1 MIHFKDCYDDHIPN
15 VPAFCN
21 KPCPPK
27 PCCPPPQPPC
37 GAPYPPPFQP
47 QPCPPPMP
55 KPMPC
60 VPPAPSVCQGM
71 DLYEAMNGLTD
82 RVNTCIATYN
92 DVMANSYQALRN
104 LEHAAEAN
112 GAYYGDCEVS
122 TEQGYYADE
131 GNTYCVTRKKVV
143 DRFGEPIRMQLKL
156 AYDNTTNSNLEQPID
171 DASMIECAQVIASCE
186 VGETGWVGNCFY
198 KGAPLPSVESGEGYC
213 VAFTR
218 NGTMRVYAN
227 AINQS
232 QLLNDGVEN
241 SMSCVGR
248 IIVDGEVKDEV
259 AAAVAP
265 IVAMGQNTV
274 TKEVFFISAG
284 SDANQVKQGLTNRGL
299 SSKAC
304 ADILKGY
311 GCDIAVVL
319 STGNSAMLLDK
330 GENAFVPSTL
340 PNQVKAKAFWY
351 ITRKAHYKNDY
362 DRQLAEL
369 IQNYGQL
376 RYTALLNQ
384 LSILNLKYYTEA
396 EISRIDVQ
404 LTEFLHQLE
413 AFNVRLTEVE
423 SKYNALVERVDT
435 VEADLAQV
443 KQTINTLQQ
452 TVQNLID
459 IVNGMQN
466 TIAQIQQTL
475 TQMENGAVKLPYIE
489 KVDGVGTGTTN
500 LENISVSGN
509 ATVSNLDV
517 EAECWLPTPTQP
529 LQGANKKYVDDA
541 ITASL
546 GSGEYLP
553 LRGGTMSGNI
563 VMGNNE
569 ISGANK
575 MLFNNGT
582 GFVNSSAGV
591 IMATMQTLR
600 GQTYTAPTNNNDYTQ
615 KKYVDDKIA
624 AAVIE
629 ATQGGLTQ
637 SVADTMYLK
646 LDGTNAPT
654 AFYEW
659 DINFTSN
666 KGVYLSSEAN
676 SYIKSN
682 GLMLNKK
689 GTNKSVGVTV
699 VGYPDA
705 NSPILCVSDDSG
717 KIAPL
722 LGTYTANDNTNFNGF
737 FVTDNYLK
745 SEKYT
750 NTAAFVKKTGDTMS
764 GALDMAKNNLTKVNE
779 INFSSQRTNITEF
792 DGSLYAMYS
801 EEDRFGVFV
810 FCAGNE
816 TLPSSNVILRGLKEP
831 KIDMDAVNLG
841 YLKKYCEGKTQ
852 EVTLTGV
859 VDTIL
864 DHNTEYTIKDF
875 TALTLVCDNAKT
887 AENHGYIKFPNVP
900 IVPTL
905 TGFSGIDG
913 DDITQAAA
921 NETWEFSCFKGYMLF
936 KNWGVSA

>member
-1 MIHFKDCYDDHIPN
+1 MIHFKDCYDGHIPG

-21 KPCPPK
+21 APSPAPAPAPCPPN
-27 PCCPPPQPPC
+27 
-37 GAPYPPPFQP
+37 QP

-55 KPMPC
+55 RLMPC

-92 DVMANSYQALRN
+92 DVMAHSYQALRN

-122 TEQGYYADE
+122 TEQGYYPDE

-156 AYDNTTNSNLEQPID
+156 AYDNTTNSKLEQPID
-171 DASMIECAQVIASCE
+171 DASMLECAQIIASCE
-186 VGETGWVGNCFY
+186 VGEDGWVGNCFY
-198 KGAPLPSVESGEGYC
+198 KGAPLPSGEAADGYC

-218 NGTMRVYAN
+218 NGTMRVYSN

-259 AAAVAP
+259 GASVAP

-274 TKEVFFISAG
+274 TKEVFFVSAG
-284 SDANQVKQGLTNRGL
+284 SDANQVKNGYTNKGL

-319 STGNSAMLLDK
+319 STNDEAMLLDK

-351 ITRKAHYKNDY
+351 ITRKAFYKNDY

-384 LSILNLKYYTEA
+384 LSILNLKNYTEA
-396 EISRIDVQ
+396 EINRIDAQ
-404 LTEFLHQLE
+404 LSNFKQQLE

-423 SKYNALVERVDT
+423 NKYNALVERVDT

-466 TIAQIQQTL
+466 TIAKIQQTL
-475 TQMENGAVKLPYIE
+475 TEMENGTVKLPYIE
-489 KVDGVGTGTTN
+489 KVDGIGTGTTKLQN
-500 LENISVSGN
+500 VTVSGD
-509 ATVSNLDV
+509 AVVSDLDV
-517 EAECWLPTPTQP
+517 KTECWLPTPTQP

-553 LRGGTMSGNI
+553 LRGGTMSGDI
-563 VMGNNE
+563 VMNNN
-569 ISGANK
+569 AVNK
-575 MLFNNGT
+575 VNSLLFNNGS
-582 GFVNSSAGV
+582 GFVNSTTGV
-591 IMATMQTLR
+591 VVATMQTLR
-600 GQTYTAPTNNNDYTQ
+600 GQTYTAPTQNNDYTQ

-629 ATQGGLTQ
+629 ATQGGLTETA
-637 SVADTMYLK
+637 ADTLYLR
-646 LDGTNAPT
+646 LDGTNEPSAQYHWYTDFISEQGVFFNEEKT
-654 AFYEW
+654 ARVDFDSLVFSDGEHTCGLYE
-659 DINFTSN
+659 
-666 KGVYLSSEAN
+666 
-676 SYIKSN
+676 
-682 GLMLNKK
+682 GLDGFENI
-689 GTNKSVGVTV
+689 
-699 VGYPDA
+699 
-705 NSPILCVSDDSG
+705 SPIIEIKDDDENKYGLYGSYRSRNNR
-717 KIAPL
+717 P
-722 LGTYTANDNTNFNGF
+722 GF
-737 FVTDNYLK
+737 FVTDSYLNSADFK
-745 SEKYT
+745 DNSG
-750 NTAAFVKKTGDTMS
+750 FVKKTGDTMS
-764 GALDMAKNNLTKVNE
+764 GSLSMSGKALQSVGSVRFNNGTGIVPVSGETVIRLSGGIQSTAIKATLRNVDMPTDE
-779 INFSSQRTNITEF
+779 S
-792 DGSLYAMYS
+792 
-801 EEDRFGVFV
+801 
-810 FCAGNE
+810 
-816 TLPSSNVILRGLKEP
+816 
-831 KIDMDAVNLG
+831 DAVPLG
-841 YLKKYCEGKTQ
+841 YLREYCEGKTK
-852 EVTLTGV
+852 EVTLTGA

-864 DHNTEYTIKDF
+864 AHNTEYTIKEF
-875 TALTLVCDNAKT
+875 TSLALVCDSAKT
-887 AENHGYIKFPNVP
+887 AENHGYITFPNVA

-905 TGFSGIDG
+905 TGFAGIDG

-921 NETWEFSCFKGYMLF
+921 NEVWEFSCFKGYLLF
-936 KNWGVSA
+936 KNWGVVA

>member
-1 MIHFKDCYDDHIPN
+1 MIHFKDCYDGHIPN

-21 KPCPPK
+21 APCPPK
-27 PCCPPPQPPC
+27 PCCPPPPP
-37 GAPYPPPFQP
+37 
-47 QPCPPPMP
+47 PCPPPMP

-156 AYDNTTNSNLEQPID
+156 AYDNTTNSKLEQPID

-186 VGETGWVGNCFY
+186 VGEDGWVGNCFY
-198 KGAPLPSVESGEGYC
+198 KGAPLPSIESGDGYC

-274 TKEVFFISAG
+274 TKEVFFVSAG

-319 STGNSAMLLDK
+319 STGDNAMLLDK

-384 LSILNLKYYTEA
+384 LSILNLKNYTEA
-396 EISRIDVQ
+396 EISRIDAQ
-404 LTEFLHQLE
+404 LTKFLQQLE
-413 AFNVRLTEVE
+413 AFNTRLTEVE
-423 SKYNALVERVDT
+423 NKYNALVERVDT

-466 TIAQIQQTL
+466 TIAKIQQTL
-475 TQMENGAVKLPYIE
+475 TQMENGTVKLPYIE
-489 KVDGVGTGTTN
+489 KVDGVGTGTTK
-500 LENISVSGN
+500 LENITVSGD
-509 ATVSNLDV
+509 ATVSDLDV
-517 EAECWLPTPTQP
+517 KTECWLPTPTQP

-553 LRGGTMSGNI
+553 LRGGTMSGDI
-563 VMGNNE
+563 IMGNNAL
-569 ISGANK
+569 SGVNK

-582 GFVNSSAGV
+582 GFTNSAAGV
-591 IMATMQTLR
+591 IVATMQTLR

-624 AAVIE
+624 TAVIE
-629 ATQGGLTQ
+629 ATQGGLTET
-637 SVADTMYLK
+637 VANTKYLR
-646 LDGTNAPT
+646 LDGTNEPT
-654 AFYEW
+654 AEYHWSTDFISE
-659 DINFTSN
+659 S
-666 KGVYLSSEAN
+666 GVYLTADKDSFIDSTHIYFKDEPSSRILGFEVGMPEDIPVIVVADG
-676 SYIKSN
+676 KSN
-682 GLMLNKK
+682 FTMPLYGAYGGDDNA
-689 GTNKSVGVTV
+689 
-699 VGYPDA
+699 VGY
-705 NSPILCVSDDSG
+705 
-717 KIAPL
+717 
-722 LGTYTANDNTNFNGF
+722 
-737 FVTDNYLK
+737 FVTDTYLK
-745 SEKYT
+745 SADYAK
-750 NTAAFVKKTGDTMS
+750 NAGFVKKTGDIMS
-764 GALDMAKNNLTKVNE
+764 GALTMNGNAINQVGTVRFNNGTGIVPVTGETVIRLSGGIQSTAIKAKL
-779 INFSSQRTNITEF
+779 R
-792 DGSLYAMYS
+792 
-801 EEDRFGVFV
+801 
-810 FCAGNE
+810 
-816 TLPSSNVILRGLKEP
+816 NVDEPTDDSDAVPLSYLKE
-831 KIDMDAVNLG
+831 
-841 YLKKYCEGKTQ
+841 YCEGKTQ

-859 VDTIL
+859 VDVIL
-864 DHNTEYTIKDF
+864 AHNTEYTIKDF

-913 DDITQAAA
+913 DDIAQAAA
-921 NETWEFSCFKGYMLF
+921 NEVWEFSCFKGYMLF

>member
-1 MIHFKDCYDDHIPN
+1 
-15 VPAFCN
+15 
-21 KPCPPK
+21 
-27 PCCPPPQPPC
+27 
-37 GAPYPPPFQP
+37 
-47 QPCPPPMP
+47 MP

-92 DVMANSYQALRN
+92 DVMAHSYQALRN

-112 GAYYGDCEVS
+112 GAYYGCCEVS

-143 DRFGEPIRMQLKL
+143 DRCGEPIRMYLKL

-274 TKEVFFISAG
+274 TKEVFFVSAG

-319 STGNSAMLLDK
+319 STGNNAMLLDK

-384 LSILNLKYYTEA
+384 LSILNLKNYTEA
-396 EISRIDVQ
+396 EISRIDAQ
-404 LTEFLHQLE
+404 LTQFLQQLE

-423 SKYNALVERVDT
+423 NNYNALVERVDT

-475 TQMENGAVKLPYIE
+475 TQMENGTVKLPYIE
-489 KVDGVGTGTTN
+489 KVNGIGTGTTK
-500 LENISVSGN
+500 LENITASGK

-517 EAECWLPTPTQP
+517 KTECWLPTPTQP
-529 LQGANKKYVDDA
+529 QQGANKKYVDDA

-553 LRGGTMSGNI
+553 LRGGTMSGDI
-563 VMGNNE
+563 DMTNNE
-569 ISGANK
+569 IRGADRV
-575 MLFNNGT
+575 LFNNGT
-582 GFVNSSAGV
+582 GFTNSSPGV
-591 IMATMQTLR
+591 ILATMRTLR
-600 GQTYTAPTNNNDYTQ
+600 GQTYIEPTNNNDYAQ

-637 SVADTMYLK
+637 SVADTMYLR
-646 LDGTNAPT
+646 LDGTNKPT
-654 AFYEW
+654 GDYVWNNTFISTYGVGFDEHEIACIDEEH
-659 DINFTSN
+659 FTFREPVTDTRGSLRID
-666 KGVYLSSEAN
+666 G
-676 SYIKSN
+676 
-682 GLMLNKK
+682 
-689 GTNKSVGVTV
+689 NKSSPYFSLFLPNDDIGAEFALPMHGAYSEKGNAE
-699 VGYPDA
+699 GY
-705 NSPILCVSDDSG
+705 
-717 KIAPL
+717 
-722 LGTYTANDNTNFNGF
+722 
-737 FVTDNYLK
+737 FVTDTYLNSDNYK
-745 SEKYT
+745 S
-750 NTAAFVKKTGDTMS
+750 AAPFVKKTGDTMS
-764 GALDMAKNNLTKVNE
+764 GVLNMGGYDLTNNRVIGFGQNNGKNIV
-779 INFSSQRTNITEF
+779 SMM
-792 DGSLYAMYS
+792 G
-801 EEDRFGVFV
+801 
-810 FCAGNE
+810 AGNADDGY
-816 TLPSSNVILRGLKEP
+816 ILSIGGGQNIPATGMPVEIRNIAVPTTDKS
-831 KIDMDAVNLG
+831 AVNLA
-841 YLKKYCEGKTQ
+841 YLKQYCEGKTQ

-859 VDTIL
+859 VDVIL
-864 DHNTEYTIKDF
+864 AHNTEYTIKDF
-875 TALTLVCDNAKT
+875 TALTLVCDSAKT
-887 AENHGYIKFPNVP
+887 AENHGYIRFPNVP
-900 IVPTL
+900 VVPTL

-913 DDITQAAA
+913 DDITKAAA
-921 NETWEFSCFKGYMLF
+921 NEVWEFSCFKGYMLF
-936 KNWGVSA
+936 KNWGVAA

>member
-21 KPCPPK
+21 NPCPPK
-27 PCCPPPQPPC
+27 PCCPPPPPTC

-232 QLLNDGVEN
+232 QLLNDGVES

-274 TKEVFFISAG
+274 TKEVFFVSAG

-319 STGNSAMLLDK
+319 STGNNAMLLDK

-384 LSILNLKYYTEA
+384 LSILNLKNYTEA
-396 EISRIDVQ
+396 EINRIDAQ
-404 LTEFLHQLE
+404 LTQFLQQLE

-423 SKYNALVERVDT
+423 NNYNALVERVDT

-466 TIAQIQQTL
+466 TIAQIQHTL
-475 TQMENGAVKLPYIE
+475 TQMENGTVKLPYIE
-489 KVDGVGTGTTN
+489 KVNGIGTGTTK
-500 LENISVSGN
+500 LENITASGK

-517 EAECWLPTPTQP
+517 KTECWLPTPTQP
-529 LQGANKKYVDDA
+529 QQGANKKYVDDA

-553 LRGGTMSGNI
+553 LRGGTMSGDI
-563 VMGNNE
+563 IMGDNG
-569 ISGANK
+569 ISGASK
-575 MLFNNGT
+575 MLFNNGV
-582 GFVNSSAGV
+582 GFFNSSAGV
-591 IMATMQTLR
+591 ITATMLTLR
-600 GQTYTAPTNNNDYTQ
+600 GQTYTAPTNNNDFTQ

-629 ATQGGLTQ
+629 ATQGGLTE
-637 SVADTMYLK
+637 SAADTMYLR
-646 LDGTNAPT
+646 LDGTNEPT
-654 AFYEW
+654 ADYVW
-659 DINFTSN
+659 DKNLT
-666 KGVYLSSEAN
+666 
-676 SYIKSN
+676 
-682 GLMLNKK
+682 LNKK
-689 GTNKSVGVTV
+689 SLYFDSSKTKFVSEHGIMFEGAVNAEQIGLKVNIVDDSSVISFVDNNGYKKGAQGAYRNNNEN
-699 VGYPDA
+699 VGY
-705 NSPILCVSDDSG
+705 
-717 KIAPL
+717 
-722 LGTYTANDNTNFNGF
+722 
-737 FVTDNYLK
+737 FVTDTYLK
-745 SEKYT
+745 SAEYT
-750 NTAAFVKKTGDTMS
+750 NSAAFVKKTGDTMS
-764 GALDMAKNNLTKVNE
+764 GSLNLSENNLLGVNK
-779 INFSSQRTNITEF
+779 INFSSERTDIIGNDAT
-792 DGSLYAMYS
+792 LYAMYNEQGKYS
-801 EEDRFGVFV
+801 VYM
-810 FCAGNE
+810 FCAGDSIVAAGE
-816 TLPSSNVILRGLKEP
+816 AILRGVKAP
-831 KIDMDAVNLG
+831 MTKYDAVNLE
-841 YLKKYCEGKTQ
+841 YLQEYYEGKTQ

-864 DHNTEYTIKDF
+864 AHNTEYTIKEF
-875 TALTLVCDNAKT
+875 TALTLVCDSAKT
-887 AENHGYIKFPNVP
+887 AENHGYIRFPNVP

-913 DDITQAAA
+913 DDISQALA
-921 NETWEFSCFKGYMLF
+921 NEVWEFSCFKGYMLF
-936 KNWGVSA
+936 KNWGVVA

>member
-27 PCCPPPQPPC
+27 PNCPTPPPPC

-274 TKEVFFISAG
+274 TKEVFFVSAG

-384 LSILNLKYYTEA
+384 LSILNLKNYTEA
-396 EISRIDVQ
+396 EISRIDAQ
-404 LTEFLHQLE
+404 LTQFLQQLE

-423 SKYNALVERVDT
+423 SNYNALVERVDT

-475 TQMENGAVKLPYIE
+475 TQMENGTVKLPYIE
-489 KVDGVGTGTTN
+489 KVNGIGTGTTK
-500 LENISVSGN
+500 LENITASGK

-517 EAECWLPTPTQP
+517 KTECWLPTPTQP
-529 LQGANKKYVDDA
+529 QQGANKKYVDDA

-553 LRGGTMSGNI
+553 LRGGTMSGDI
-563 VMGNNE
+563 IMGNNE
-569 ISGANK
+569 IKGANK
-575 MLFNNGT
+575 MLFNNGS
-582 GFVNSSAGV
+582 GFVNSAAGV
-591 IMATMQTLR
+591 ITATMQTLR

-629 ATQGGLTQ
+629 ATQGGLTE
-637 SVADTMYLK
+637 SAADTMYLR
-646 LDGTNAPT
+646 LDGTNKPT
-654 AFYEW
+654 GDYVW
-659 DINFTSN
+659 DNNFIATN
-666 KGVYLSSEAN
+666 GVYFNQERTSHINNNEIAFRDSA
-676 SYIKSN
+676 
-682 GLMLNKK
+682 
-689 GTNKSVGVTV
+689 TNR
-699 VGYPDA
+699 
-705 NSPILCVSDDSG
+705 NG
-717 KIAPL
+717 KIN
-722 LGTYTANDNTNFNGF
+722 LGGSIGQPRLEIHNDRDNTMPLYGAYKNSNNDAGYY
-737 FVTDNYLK
+737 VTDTYLK
-745 SEKYT
+745 SAEYA
-750 NTAAFVKKTGDTMS
+750 NAAAFVKKTGDTMS
-764 GALDMAKNNLTKVNE
+764 GVLNMGGHDLTNNRV
-779 INFSSQRTNITEF
+779 I
-792 DGSLYAMYS
+792 G
-801 EEDRFGVFV
+801 FGKIGENNAVGIFG
-810 FCAGNE
+810 AGNPNAGYV
-816 TLPSSNVILRGLKEP
+816 LYLGGNSNNPATGEP
-831 KIDMDAVNLG
+831 VHLNNIAEPNTDNSAVNLA
-841 YLKKYCEGKTQ
+841 YLKQYCEGKTQ
-852 EVTLTGV
+852 EITLTGV

-864 DHNTEYTIKDF
+864 AHNTEYTIKEF
-875 TALTLVCDNAKT
+875 TALTLVCDSAKT

-900 IVPTL
+900 VVPTL

-913 DDITQAAA
+913 DDITKAAA
-921 NETWEFSCFKGYMLF
+921 NEVWEFSCFKGYMLF
-936 KNWGVSA
+936 KNWGVAA

>member
-27 PCCPPPQPPC
+27 PCCPPPPPPC

-259 AAAVAP
+259 AATVAP

-274 TKEVFFISAG
+274 TKEVFFVSAG

-319 STGNSAMLLDK
+319 STGNNAMLLDK

-384 LSILNLKYYTEA
+384 LSILNLKNYTEA
-396 EISRIDVQ
+396 EINRIDAQ
-404 LTEFLHQLE
+404 LTQFLQQLE

-423 SKYNALVERVDT
+423 SNYNALVERVDT
-435 VEADLAQV
+435 IEADLAQV

-475 TQMENGAVKLPYIE
+475 TQMENGTVKLPYIE
-489 KVDGVGTGTTN
+489 KVNGIGTGTTK
-500 LENISVSGN
+500 LENITVSGK

-517 EAECWLPTPTQP
+517 KTECWLPTPTQP
-529 LQGANKKYVDDA
+529 QQGANKKYVDDA

-553 LRGGTMSGNI
+553 LRGGTMSGDI
-563 VMGNNE
+563 VMANNE

-575 MLFNNGT
+575 ILFNNGS

-591 IMATMQTLR
+591 ITATMQTLR

-629 ATQGGLTQ
+629 ATQGGLTE
-637 SVADTMYLK
+637 SVADTKYLR
-646 LDGTNAPT
+646 LDGTNEPEEDYIWYNILYLMNGLRLNADGSANMDNKHL
-654 AFYEW
+654 AF
-659 DINFTSN
+659 
-666 KGVYLSSEAN
+666 AN
-676 SYIKSN
+676 SRTGAYGTIKID
-682 GLMLNKK
+682 G
-689 GTNKSVGVTV
+689 NKSSS
-699 VGYPDA
+699 YFR
-705 NSPILCVSDDSG
+705 IL
-717 KIAPL
+717 
-722 LGTYTANDNTNFNGF
+722 NFNDVDSKDYVLPMRGAYAESGNAEGY
-737 FVTDNYLK
+737 FVTDTYLNSDNYK
-745 SEKYT
+745 S
-750 NTAAFVKKTGDTMS
+750 AAPFVKKTGDTMTGS
-764 GALDMAKNNLTKVNE
+764 LDMSNNYITDVNSLVFNSGSA
-779 INFSSQRTNITEF
+779 II
-792 DGSLYAMYS
+792 DGKDA
-801 EEDRFGVFV
+801 
-810 FCAGNE
+810 
-816 TLPSSNVILRGLKEP
+816 TIILRGNMQNPTLKAKIRNLDNPTNDSDAVPLSYLKE
-831 KIDMDAVNLG
+831 
-841 YLKKYCEGKTQ
+841 YCEGKTQ

-864 DHNTEYTIKDF
+864 AHNTEYTIKDF
-875 TALTLVCDNAKT
+875 TALTLVCDSAKT

-900 IVPTL
+900 VVPTL

-921 NETWEFSCFKGYMLF
+921 NEVWEFSCFKGYMLF
-936 KNWGVSA
+936 KNWGVAA

>member
-21 KPCPPK
+21 NPCAPK
-27 PCCPPPQPPC
+27 PNCPTPPPPC

-82 RVNTCIATYN
+82 SVNTCIATYN

-274 TKEVFFISAG
+274 TKEVFFVSAG

-319 STGNSAMLLDK
+319 STGNNAMLLDK

-384 LSILNLKYYTEA
+384 LSILNLKNYTEA
-396 EISRIDVQ
+396 EISRIDAQ
-404 LTEFLHQLE
+404 LTQFLQQLE

-423 SKYNALVERVDT
+423 SNYNALVERVDT
-435 VEADLAQV
+435 IEADLAQV

-475 TQMENGAVKLPYIE
+475 TQMENGTVKLPYIE
-489 KVDGVGTGTTN
+489 KVNGIGTGTTK
-500 LENISVSGN
+500 LENITASGK

-517 EAECWLPTPTQP
+517 KTECWLPTPTQP
-529 LQGANKKYVDDA
+529 QQGANKKYVDDA

-553 LRGGTMSGNI
+553 LRGGTMSGDI
-563 VMGNNE
+563 IMGNNE
-569 ISGANK
+569 IKGANK
-575 MLFNNGT
+575 MLFNNGS
-582 GFVNSSAGV
+582 GFVNSAAGV
-591 IMATMQTLR
+591 ITATMQTLR

-629 ATQGGLTQ
+629 ATQGGLTE
-637 SVADTMYLK
+637 SVADTKYLR
-646 LDGTNAPT
+646 LDGKNTPT
-654 AFYEW
+654 ARVYSW
-659 DINFTSN
+659 DNMLEINSLSIRGGSTVLQDNRLIFKTTAIQENNGEVEFFTFAN
-666 KGVYLSSEAN
+666 GYQPAKG
-676 SYIKSN
+676 SYK
-682 GLMLNKK
+682 
-689 GTNKSVGVTV
+689 
-699 VGYPDA
+699 
-705 NSPILCVSDDSG
+705 
-717 KIAPL
+717 
-722 LGTYTANDNTNFNGF
+722 TANNAAGY
-737 FVTDNYLK
+737 FVTDTYLNSDNYK
-745 SEKYT
+745 S
-750 NTAAFVKKTGDTMS
+750 AAPFVKKTGDTMTGS
-764 GALDMAKNNLTKVNE
+764 LDMSNN
-779 INFSSQRTNITEF
+779 NITDVNSLVF
-792 DGSLYAMYS
+792 NSGSAIV
-801 EEDRFGVFV
+801 G
-810 FCAGNE
+810 GNDA
-816 TLPSSNVILRGLKEP
+816 TIILRGNMQNPAMKAKIRNLDNPDNDSDAVPLSYLKE
-831 KIDMDAVNLG
+831 
-841 YLKKYCEGKTQ
+841 YCEGKTQ

-864 DHNTEYTIKDF
+864 AHNTEYTIKEF
-875 TALTLVCDNAKT
+875 TTLTLVCDSAKT
-887 AENHGYIKFPNVP
+887 AENHGYIRFPNVP

-913 DDITQAAA
+913 DDITKAAA
-921 NETWEFSCFKGYMLF
+921 NEVWEFSCFKGYMLF
-936 KNWGVSA
+936 KNWGVAA

>member
-1 MIHFKDCYDDHIPN
+1 MIHFKDCYDEHIPN

-21 KPCPPK
+21 APCPPK
-27 PCCPPPQPPC
+27 PCCPPPPPPC

-55 KPMPC
+55 KPMPN
-60 VPPAPSVCQGM
+60 VPTAPSVCQGM
-71 DLYEAMNGLTD
+71 DLYEAMNGLAD

-156 AYDNTTNSNLEQPID
+156 AYDNTTNSKLEQPID

-186 VGETGWVGNCFY
+186 VGDDGWVGNCFY
-198 KGAPLPSVESGEGYC
+198 KGAPLPSVESGDGYC

-218 NGTMRVYAN
+218 NGTMRVYSN

-241 SMSCVGR
+241 SMTCVGR

-274 TKEVFFISAG
+274 TKEVFFVSAG

-319 STGNSAMLLDK
+319 STGDNAMLLDK

-384 LSILNLKYYTEA
+384 LSILNLKNYTEA
-396 EISRIDVQ
+396 EINRIDAQ
-404 LTEFLHQLE
+404 LTKFLQQLK
-413 AFNVRLTEVE
+413 AFNVRLTDVE
-423 SKYNALVERVDT
+423 TKYNALVERVDT
-435 VEADLAQV
+435 VEADLGQV

-452 TVQNLID
+452 TVQNLIG

-466 TIAQIQQTL
+466 TIAKIQQTL
-475 TQMENGAVKLPYIE
+475 TEMENGTVKLPYIE
-489 KVDGVGTGTTN
+489 KVDGIGTGTTK
-500 LENISVSGN
+500 LENVRVSGD
-509 ATVSNLDV
+509 ATVSDLDV
-517 EAECWLPTPTQP
+517 KTECWLPTPTQP

-546 GSGEYLP
+546 GSGKYLP
-553 LRGGTMSGNI
+553 LRGGTMSGDI
-563 VMGNNE
+563 IMGNNAL
-569 ISGANK
+569 SGVNK

-582 GFVNSSAGV
+582 GFTNSAAGV
-591 IMATMQTLR
+591 IVATMQTLR

-629 ATQGGLTQ
+629 ATQGGLTETA
-637 SVADTMYLK
+637 ADTKYLR
-646 LDGTNAPT
+646 LDGTNEPT
-654 AFYEW
+654 GNYNWTIDF
-659 DINFTSN
+659 ISN
-666 KGVYLSSEAN
+666 NGVYLASDKD
-676 SYIKSN
+676 SYINDTQVFFKDSTTEEILGFDVN
-682 GLMLNKK
+682 Y
-689 GTNKSVGVTV
+689 SVGGRPRISVKS
-699 VGYPDA
+699 GK
-705 NSPILCVSDDSG
+705 DSG
-717 KIAPL
+717 DIPL
-722 LGTYTANDNTNFNGF
+722 YGSYADKNNAAGF
-737 FVTDNYLK
+737 FVTDTYLK
-745 SEKYT
+745 SADYAKD
-750 NTAAFVKKTGDTMS
+750 AGFVKKTGDKMS
-764 GALDMAKNNLTKVNE
+764 GTLTMDGNTINLVGAVRFNNGTGIVPVSGETVIRLSGG
-779 INFSSQRTNITEF
+779 IQSTNIKAK
-792 DGSLYAMYS
+792 L
-801 EEDRFGVFV
+801 R
-810 FCAGNE
+810 
-816 TLPSSNVILRGLKEP
+816 NVDEPTDDSDAVPLSYLKE
-831 KIDMDAVNLG
+831 
-841 YLKKYCEGKTQ
+841 YCEGKTK

-859 VDTIL
+859 VDAIL
-864 DHNTEYTIKDF
+864 AHNTEYTIKEF
-875 TALTLVCDNAKT
+875 TALTLVCDAAKT

-913 DDITQAAA
+913 DDIAQAAA
-921 NETWEFSCFKGYMLF
+921 NEVWEFSCFKGYMLF
-936 KNWGVSA
+936 KNWGVAA

>member
-27 PCCPPPQPPC
+27 PCCPPPPPPC

-274 TKEVFFISAG
+274 TKEVFFVSAG

-319 STGNSAMLLDK
+319 STGNNAMLLDK

-384 LSILNLKYYTEA
+384 LSILNLKNYTEA
-396 EISRIDVQ
+396 EINRIDAQ
-404 LTEFLHQLE
+404 LTQFLQQLE

-475 TQMENGAVKLPYIE
+475 TQMENGTVKLPYIE
-489 KVDGVGTGTTN
+489 KVDGIGTGTTK
-500 LENISVSGN
+500 LENTTVSGK

-517 EAECWLPTPTQP
+517 KTECWLPTPTQP
-529 LQGANKKYVDDA
+529 QQGANKKYVDDA

-553 LRGGTMSGNI
+553 LRGGTMSGDI
-563 VMGNNE
+563 IMGNNE
-569 ISGANK
+569 ISGADRI
-575 MLFNNGT
+575 LFNNGS
-582 GFVNSSAGV
+582 GFVNSAAGV
-591 IMATMQTLR
+591 ITATMQTLR

-629 ATQGGLTQ
+629 ATQGGLTET
-637 SVADTMYLK
+637 VADTKYLR
-646 LDGTNAPT
+646 LDGTNSPT
-654 AFYEW
+654 GNYYWDDYEVTMANGIYLNHGKTAYLDMDELSLVSSDTQALGMLRIAGSKSSPYFNIYTYNANADAVQLPMQGAFAS
-659 DINFTSN
+659 INN
-666 KGVYLSSEAN
+666 A
-676 SYIKSN
+676 
-682 GLMLNKK
+682 
-689 GTNKSVGVTV
+689 VG
-699 VGYPDA
+699 
-705 NSPILCVSDDSG
+705 N
-717 KIAPL
+717 
-722 LGTYTANDNTNFNGF
+722 
-737 FVTDNYLK
+737 FVTDTYLNSADFK
-745 SEKYT
+745 
-750 NTAAFVKKTGDTMS
+750 NAAGFVKKTGDTMTGS
-764 GALDMAKNNLTKVNE
+764 LDMSNN
-779 INFSSQRTNITEF
+779 NITDVNSLVF
-792 DGSLYAMYS
+792 NSGSAIV
-801 EEDRFGVFV
+801 G
-810 FCAGNE
+810 GNDA
-816 TLPSSNVILRGLKEP
+816 TIILRGNMQNPTIKAKIRNLDNPVNDSDAVPLSYLKE
-831 KIDMDAVNLG
+831 
-841 YLKKYCEGKTQ
+841 YCEGKTQ

-864 DHNTEYTIKDF
+864 AHNTEYTIKDF
-875 TALTLVCDNAKT
+875 TALTLICDSAKT
-887 AENHGYIKFPNVP
+887 AENHGYIRFPNVA

-913 DDITQAAA
+913 DDITKAAA
-921 NETWEFSCFKGYMLF
+921 NEVWEFSCFKGYMLF
-936 KNWGVSA
+936 KNWGVAA

>member
-1 MIHFKDCYDDHIPN
+1 MIHFKDCYDGHIPN

-21 KPCPPK
+21 APCPPK
-27 PCCPPPQPPC
+27 PCCPPPPPPC

-156 AYDNTTNSNLEQPID
+156 AYDNTTNSKLEQPID

-186 VGETGWVGNCFY
+186 VGDDGWVGNCFY
-198 KGAPLPSVESGEGYC
+198 KGAPLPSIESGDGYC

-218 NGTMRVYAN
+218 NGTMRVYSN

-241 SMSCVGR
+241 SMTCVGR

-274 TKEVFFISAG
+274 TKEVFFVSAG

-319 STGNSAMLLDK
+319 STGDNAMLLDK
-330 GENAFVPSTL
+330 GVNAFVPSTL

-384 LSILNLKYYTEA
+384 LSILNLKNYTEA
-396 EISRIDVQ
+396 EISRIDAQ
-404 LTEFLHQLE
+404 LTKFLQQLE
-413 AFNVRLTEVE
+413 AFNVRLTDVE
-423 SKYNALVERVDT
+423 TKYNALVERVDT

-466 TIAQIQQTL
+466 TIAKIQQTL
-475 TQMENGAVKLPYIE
+475 TQMENGTVKLPYIE
-489 KVDGVGTGTTN
+489 KVDGIGTGTTK
-500 LENISVSGN
+500 LENVTVSGD
-509 ATVSNLDV
+509 ATVSDLDV
-517 EAECWLPTPTQP
+517 KTECWLPTPTQP

-553 LRGGTMSGNI
+553 LRGGTMSGDI
-563 VMGNNE
+563 IMGNNAL
-569 ISGANK
+569 SGVNK

-582 GFVNSSAGV
+582 GFTNSAAGV
-591 IMATMQTLR
+591 IVATMQTLR

-629 ATQGGLTQ
+629 ATQGGLTETA
-637 SVADTMYLK
+637 ADTKYLR
-646 LDGTNAPT
+646 LDGTNEPT
-654 AFYEW
+654 AEYHWSTDFISEQ
-659 DINFTSN
+659 
-666 KGVYLSSEAN
+666 GVYFTTERNSFVSQTALMFKGNEETEAAGFSIDIVEN
-676 SYIKSN
+676 IPVISVAETTGINMPLYGSYSV
-682 GLMLNKK
+682 K
-689 GTNKSVGVTV
+689 GNE
-699 VGYPDA
+699 P
-705 NSPILCVSDDSG
+705 
-717 KIAPL
+717 
-722 LGTYTANDNTNFNGF
+722 GF
-737 FVTDNYLK
+737 FVTDTYLK
-745 SEKYT
+745 SADYAKD
-750 NTAAFVKKTGDTMS
+750 AGFVKKTGDKMS
-764 GALDMAKNNLTKVNE
+764 GALTMDGNTINLVGAVRFNNGTGIVPVTGESVIRFSGGIQSTAIKAKL
-779 INFSSQRTNITEF
+779 R
-792 DGSLYAMYS
+792 
-801 EEDRFGVFV
+801 
-810 FCAGNE
+810 
-816 TLPSSNVILRGLKEP
+816 NVDEPTDDSDAVPLSYLKE
-831 KIDMDAVNLG
+831 
-841 YLKKYCEGKTQ
+841 YCEGKTQ

-864 DHNTEYTIKDF
+864 AHNTEYTIKEF
-875 TALTLVCDNAKT
+875 TALTLVCDAAKT

-913 DDITQAAA
+913 DDIAQAAA
-921 NETWEFSCFKGYMLF
+921 NEVWEFSCFKGYMLF
-936 KNWGVSA
+936 KNWGVAA

>member
-1 MIHFKDCYDDHIPN
+1 MIHFKDCYDGHIPN

-21 KPCPPK
+21 APCPPK
-27 PCCPPPQPPC
+27 PCCPPPPPPC
-37 GAPYPPPFQP
+37 GAPFPPPFQP

-156 AYDNTTNSNLEQPID
+156 AYDNTTNSKLEQPID

-186 VGETGWVGNCFY
+186 VGDDGWVGNCFY
-198 KGAPLPSVESGEGYC
+198 KGAPLPSVESGDGYC

-218 NGTMRVYAN
+218 NGTMRVYSN

-241 SMSCVGR
+241 SMTCVGR

-274 TKEVFFISAG
+274 TKEVFFVSAG

-319 STGNSAMLLDK
+319 STGVNAMLLDK

-384 LSILNLKYYTEA
+384 LSILNLKNYTEA
-396 EISRIDVQ
+396 EINRINAQ
-404 LTEFLHQLE
+404 LANFLQQLE
-413 AFNVRLTEVE
+413 AFNVRLTDVE
-423 SKYNALVERVDT
+423 TKYNALVERVDT

-466 TIAQIQQTL
+466 TIAKIQQTL
-475 TQMENGAVKLPYIE
+475 TQMENGTVKLPYIE
-489 KVDGVGTGTTN
+489 KVDGVGTGTTK
-500 LENISVSGN
+500 LENVTVSGD
-509 ATVSNLDV
+509 ATVSDLDV
-517 EAECWLPTPTQP
+517 KTECWLPTPTQP

-553 LRGGTMSGNI
+553 LRGGTMSGDI
-563 VMGNNE
+563 IMGNNAL
-569 ISGANK
+569 SGVNK
-575 MLFNNGT
+575 MLFNNGS
-582 GFVNSSAGV
+582 GFVNSAAGV
-591 IMATMQTLR
+591 IVATMQTLR

-629 ATQGGLTQ
+629 ATQGGLTETA
-637 SVADTMYLK
+637 ADTKYLR
-646 LDGTNAPT
+646 LDGTNEPT
-654 AFYEW
+654 ANYTWANDFIS
-659 DINFTSN
+659 IN
-666 KGVYLSSEAN
+666 GVYLNESKNAFVREDSLSLSDGNTDYVLDIVKLNGTDYSIFDLEL
-676 SYIKSN
+676 SN
-682 GLMLNKK
+682 GTPVPMYGAYRELN
-689 GTNKSVGVTV
+689 
-699 VGYPDA
+699 
-705 NSPILCVSDDSG
+705 
-717 KIAPL
+717 
-722 LGTYTANDNTNFNGF
+722 NFGGF
-737 FVTDNYLK
+737 FVTDEYLNSADYK
-745 SEKYT
+745 KD
-750 NTAAFVKKTGDTMS
+750 AGFVKKTGDTMS
-764 GALDMAKNNLTKVNE
+764 GSLTMGGNTLQTVGSIRFNNGTGIVP
-779 INFSSQRTNITEF
+779 
-792 DGSLYAMYS
+792 
-801 EEDRFGVFV
+801 VP
-810 FCAGNE
+810 NE
-816 TLPSSNVILRGLKEP
+816 TIIRLSGGIQSTSIKAKLRNVDEPTDDSDAVPLSYLKE
-831 KIDMDAVNLG
+831 
-841 YLKKYCEGKTQ
+841 YCEGKTK

-864 DHNTEYTIKDF
+864 AHNTEYTIKDF
-875 TALTLVCDNAKT
+875 TALTLVCDAAKT
-887 AENHGYIKFPNVP
+887 AENHGYIKFPNVA
-900 IVPTL
+900 IVPAL

-913 DDITQAAA
+913 DDIAQAAA
-921 NETWEFSCFKGYMLF
+921 NEVWEFSCFKGYMLF
-936 KNWGVSA
+936 KNWGAAA

>member
-27 PCCPPPQPPC
+27 PCCPPPPPPC
-37 GAPYPPPFQP
+37 GAPCPPPFQP

-186 VGETGWVGNCFY
+186 VGENGWVGNCFY

-274 TKEVFFISAG
+274 TKEVFFVSAG

-319 STGNSAMLLDK
+319 STGDNAMLLDR

-384 LSILNLKYYTEA
+384 LSILNLKNYTEA

-404 LTEFLHQLE
+404 LTEFLRQLE

-435 VEADLAQV
+435 VEADLGQV

-466 TIAQIQQTL
+466 TIAKIQQTL

-500 LENISVSGN
+500 LENITVSGN
-509 ATVSNLDV
+509 TTVSNLDV
-517 EAECWLPTPTQP
+517 ETECWLPTPTQP
-529 LQGANKKYVDDA
+529 LQGANKKYVDEA

-553 LRGGTMSGNI
+553 LRGGTMSGSI

-575 MLFNNGT
+575 ILFNNGS
-582 GFVNSSAGV
+582 GFVNSAAGV
-591 IMATMQTLR
+591 ITATMQTLR
-600 GQTYTAPTNNNDYTQ
+600 GQTYTAPTNNNDFTQ

-629 ATQGGLTQ
+629 ATQGGLTET
-637 SVADTMYLK
+637 VADTLYLK
-646 LDGTNAPT
+646 LDGTNVPT
-654 AFYEW
+654 GAYEW
-659 DINFTSN
+659 NNDFTSTR
-666 KGVYLSSEAN
+666 GVYLSTDKT
-676 SYIKSN
+676 SYVNNEK
-682 GLMLNKK
+682 LMLRKE
-689 GTNKSVGVTV
+689 GTN
-699 VGYPDA
+699 
-705 NSPILCVSDDSG
+705 
-717 KIAPL
+717 APL
-722 LGTYTANDNTNFNGF
+722 GLVVKLNTDTNTHFLSVAKKTGLAAPLFGAYNTDNANYLGF
-737 FVTDNYLK
+737 FVTDDYLK
-745 SEKYT
+745 SEEYT
-750 NTAAFVKKTGDTMS
+750 NTVAFVKKTGDEMS
-764 GALDMAKNNLTKVNE
+764 GNLNMNSYHILGIGMIGISGNGDSKTDFVNIASAITDNNNYGLVLTQTSGNPVE
-779 INFSSQRTNITEF
+779 ILNI
-792 DGSLYAMYS
+792 A
-801 EEDRFGVFV
+801 
-810 FCAGNE
+810 
-816 TLPSSNVILRGLKEP
+816 EP
-831 KIDMDAVNLG
+831 TQDNSAVNLA
-841 YLKKYCEGKTQ
+841 YLKEYCEGKTQ

-864 DHNTEYTIKDF
+864 AHNTEYTIKDF

-905 TGFSGIDG
+905 TGFSGIEG

-921 NETWEFSCFKGYMLF
+921 NEVWEFSCFKGYMLF
-936 KNWGVSA
+936 KNWGVAA

>member
-21 KPCPPK
+21 NPCPPK
-27 PCCPPPQPPC
+27 PCCPPPPPPC

-55 KPMPC
+55 KSMPC

-156 AYDNTTNSNLEQPID
+156 AYDNTTNSKLEQPID

-186 VGETGWVGNCFY
+186 VGEDGWVGNCFY
-198 KGAPLPSVESGEGYC
+198 KGAPLPSVESGDGYC

-274 TKEVFFISAG
+274 TKEVFFVSAG

-319 STGNSAMLLDK
+319 STDDNAMLLDK

-384 LSILNLKYYTEA
+384 LSILNLKNYTEA
-396 EISRIDVQ
+396 EISRIDAQ
-404 LTEFLHQLE
+404 LTKFLQQLE

-423 SKYNALVERVDT
+423 NKYNALVERVDT

-466 TIAQIQQTL
+466 TIAKIQQTL
-475 TQMENGAVKLPYIE
+475 TQMENGTVKLPYIE
-489 KVDGVGTGTTN
+489 KVDGVGTGTTE
-500 LENISVSGN
+500 LENISVSGD
-509 ATVSNLDV
+509 ATISDLDV
-517 EAECWLPTPTQP
+517 KTQCWLPTPTQP
-529 LQGANKKYVDDA
+529 LQGANKKYVDEA

-553 LRGGTMSGNI
+553 LRGGTMSGDI
-563 VMGNNE
+563 IMGNNAL
-569 ISGANK
+569 SAVNK
-575 MLFNNGT
+575 MLFNNGS
-582 GFVNSSAGV
+582 GFVNSAAGV
-591 IMATMQTLR
+591 IVATMQILR

-629 ATQGGLTQ
+629 ATQGGLTET
-637 SVADTMYLK
+637 AANAIYLR
-646 LDGTNAPT
+646 LDGTNAPIAEYHWST
-654 AFYEW
+654 DFISE
-659 DINFTSN
+659 N
-666 KGVYLSSEAN
+666 GVYLDAVKDSFIVSDRAIFKDDN
-676 SYIKSN
+676 T
-682 GLMLNKK
+682 GRVL
-689 GTNKSVGVTV
+689 GFQVDSVSDIPIITV
-699 VGYPDA
+699 VDGGGGAKMALYGA
-705 NSPILCVSDDSG
+705 YASDD
-717 KIAPL
+717 
-722 LGTYTANDNTNFNGF
+722 NDVGY
-737 FVTDNYLK
+737 FVTDTYLK
-745 SEKYT
+745 SADYAKD
-750 NTAAFVKKTGDTMS
+750 AGFVKKTGDTMRGRLNMGGNDLQLVGSIRFNNGTGIVPVAGETVIKLS
-764 GALDMAKNNLTKVNE
+764 GGIQSTSIKAKLRNVDDP
-779 INFSSQRTNITEF
+779 TN
-792 DGSLYAMYS
+792 DSDAVPLSY
-801 EEDRFGVFV
+801 
-810 FCAGNE
+810 
-816 TLPSSNVILRGLKEP
+816 LKE
-831 KIDMDAVNLG
+831 
-841 YLKKYCEGKTQ
+841 YCEGKTQ

-864 DHNTEYTIKDF
+864 AHNTEYTIKDF

-913 DDITQAAA
+913 DDIAQAAA
-921 NETWEFSCFKGYMLF
+921 NEVWEFSCFKGYMLF
-936 KNWGVSA
+936 KNWGVAA

>member
-21 KPCPPK
+21 NPCPPK
-27 PCCPPPQPPC
+27 PCCPPPPPPC

-156 AYDNTTNSNLEQPID
+156 AYDNTTNSKLEQPID

-186 VGETGWVGNCFY
+186 VGEDGWAGNCFY
-198 KGAPLPSVESGEGYC
+198 KGAPLPSIESGDGYC

-274 TKEVFFISAG
+274 TKEVFFVSAG

-319 STGNSAMLLDK
+319 STDDNAMLLDK

-384 LSILNLKYYTEA
+384 LSILNLKNYTEA
-396 EISRIDVQ
+396 EINRIDAQ
-404 LTEFLHQLE
+404 LTKFLQQLE

-423 SKYNALVERVDT
+423 NKYNALVERVDT

-466 TIAQIQQTL
+466 TIAKIQQTL
-475 TQMENGAVKLPYIE
+475 TQMENGTVKLPYIE
-489 KVDGVGTGTTN
+489 KVDGVGTGTTK
-500 LENISVSGN
+500 LENITVSGD
-509 ATVSNLDV
+509 ATISDLDV
-517 EAECWLPTPTQP
+517 KTECWLPTPTQP

-553 LRGGTMSGNI
+553 LRGGTMSGDI
-563 VMGNNE
+563 IMGNNAL
-569 ISGANK
+569 SAVNK
-575 MLFNNGT
+575 MLFNNGS
-582 GFVNSSAGV
+582 GFVNSAAGV
-591 IMATMQTLR
+591 IVATMQILR

-629 ATQGGLTQ
+629 ATQGGLTET
-637 SVADTMYLK
+637 AANAIYLR

-654 AFYEW
+654 AEYHWSTDFISE
-659 DINFTSN
+659 N
-666 KGVYLSSEAN
+666 GVYLNAVKDSFIGNDRAIFKDDN
-676 SYIKSN
+676 T
-682 GLMLNKK
+682 GRVL
-689 GTNKSVGVTV
+689 GFQVDSVSDIPIISVVDGGGGAKMALYGAYASDDND
-699 VGYPDA
+699 VGY
-705 NSPILCVSDDSG
+705 
-717 KIAPL
+717 
-722 LGTYTANDNTNFNGF
+722 
-737 FVTDNYLK
+737 FVTDTYLK
-745 SEKYT
+745 SADYAKD
-750 NTAAFVKKTGDTMS
+750 AGFVKKTGDIMS
-764 GALDMAKNNLTKVNE
+764 GRLDMSGNIVQSVGSVRFNNGTGIVPVAGETVIRLSGGIQSTGIKAKLRNVDDP
-779 INFSSQRTNITEF
+779 TN
-792 DGSLYAMYS
+792 DSDAVPLSY
-801 EEDRFGVFV
+801 
-810 FCAGNE
+810 
-816 TLPSSNVILRGLKEP
+816 LKE
-831 KIDMDAVNLG
+831 
-841 YLKKYCEGKTQ
+841 YCEGKTQ
-852 EVTLTGV
+852 EVTLTGI

-864 DHNTEYTIKDF
+864 AHNTEYTIKDF

-913 DDITQAAA
+913 DDIAQAAA
-921 NETWEFSCFKGYMLF
+921 NEVWEFSCFKGYMLF
-936 KNWGVSA
+936 KNWGVAA

>member
-1 MIHFKDCYDDHIPN
+1 
-15 VPAFCN
+15 
-21 KPCPPK
+21 
-27 PCCPPPQPPC
+27 
-37 GAPYPPPFQP
+37 
-47 QPCPPPMP
+47 MP

-92 DVMANSYQALRN
+92 DVMAHSYQALRN

-112 GAYYGDCEVS
+112 GAYYGCCEVS

-143 DRFGEPIRMQLKL
+143 DRCGEPIRMYLKL

-274 TKEVFFISAG
+274 TKEVFFVSAG

-319 STGNSAMLLDK
+319 STGNNAMLLDK

-384 LSILNLKYYTEA
+384 LSILNLKNYTEA
-396 EISRIDVQ
+396 EINRIDAQ
-404 LTEFLHQLE
+404 LTQFLQQLE

-423 SKYNALVERVDT
+423 NNYNALVERVDT

-475 TQMENGAVKLPYIE
+475 TQMENGTVKLPYIE
-489 KVDGVGTGTTN
+489 KVNGIGTGTTK
-500 LENISVSGN
+500 LENITVSGD
-509 ATVSNLDV
+509 ATVSDLDV
-517 EAECWLPTPTQP
+517 KTECWLPTPTQP

-553 LRGGTMSGNI
+553 LRGGTMSGDI

-569 ISGANK
+569 IKGANK
-575 MLFNNGT
+575 MLFNNGA

-591 IMATMQTLR
+591 ITATMQTLR

-629 ATQGGLTQ
+629 ATQGGLTE
-637 SVADTMYLK
+637 SVADTKYLR
-646 LDGTNAPT
+646 LDGNNAPSGEYHWT
-654 AFYEW
+654 NNFISEKGIYFT
-659 DINFTSN
+659 DDKISLINNRMLMFGNVNAGVIGFLVEENNGELVMTSFDGEN
-666 KGVYLSSEAN
+666 ACPLYG
-676 SYIKSN
+676 SYAAKR
-682 GLMLNKK
+682 K
-689 GTNKSVGVTV
+689 
-699 VGYPDA
+699 DA
-705 NSPILCVSDDSG
+705 
-717 KIAPL
+717 
-722 LGTYTANDNTNFNGF
+722 GF
-737 FVTDNYLK
+737 FVTDTYLK
-745 SEKYT
+745 SAEYT

-764 GALDMAKNNLTKVNE
+764 GVLDMGGHDLTNNRVIGFGQNNGKNIV
-779 INFSSQRTNITEF
+779 SMM
-792 DGSLYAMYS
+792 G
-801 EEDRFGVFV
+801 
-810 FCAGNE
+810 AGNADDGY
-816 TLPSSNVILRGLKEP
+816 ILSIGGGQNIPATGMPVEIRNIAVPTTDKS
-831 KIDMDAVNLG
+831 AVNLA
-841 YLKKYCEGKTQ
+841 YLKQYCEGKTQ

-864 DHNTEYTIKDF
+864 AHNTEYTIKEF
-875 TALTLVCDNAKT
+875 TALTLVCDSAKT

-900 IVPTL
+900 VVATL

-913 DDITQAAA
+913 DDITKAAA
-921 NETWEFSCFKGYMLF
+921 NEVWEFSCFKGYMLF
-936 KNWGVSA
+936 KNWGVAA

>member
-27 PCCPPPQPPC
+27 PCCPPPPPPC

-274 TKEVFFISAG
+274 TKEVFFVSAG

-319 STGNSAMLLDK
+319 STGNNAMLLDK

-384 LSILNLKYYTEA
+384 LSILNLKNYTEA
-396 EISRIDVQ
+396 EINRIDAQ
-404 LTEFLHQLE
+404 LTQFLQQLE
-413 AFNVRLTEVE
+413 TFNVRLTEVE
-423 SKYNALVERVDT
+423 NNYNALVERVDT

-475 TQMENGAVKLPYIE
+475 TQMENGTVKLPYIE
-489 KVDGVGTGTTN
+489 KVDGIGTGTTK
-500 LENISVSGN
+500 LENITASGK

-517 EAECWLPTPTQP
+517 KTECWLPTPTQP
-529 LQGANKKYVDDA
+529 QQGANKKYVDDA

-563 VMGNNE
+563 AMGNNE

-575 MLFNNGT
+575 ILFNNGS
-582 GFVNSSAGV
+582 GFTNSSAGV
-591 IMATMQTLR
+591 ILATMQILR

-629 ATQGGLTQ
+629 ATQGGLTETA
-637 SVADTMYLK
+637 ADTMYLR
-646 LDGTNAPT
+646 LDGTNKPT
-654 AFYEW
+654 AGYNW
-659 DINFTSN
+659 DTSFLSN
-666 KGVYLSSEAN
+666 NGVYF
-676 SYIKSN
+676 
-682 GLMLNKK
+682 
-689 GTNKSVGVTV
+689 
-699 VGYPDA
+699 
-705 NSPILCVSDDSG
+705 SPIYETHINGQEYKFAYDGDNMAFLTMGEIENEGVNYIRVVFKD
-717 KIAPL
+717 
-722 LGTYTANDNTNFNGF
+722 YNDTPISVYGSYKNTGENSGF
-737 FVTDNYLK
+737 FVTDTYLK
-745 SEKYT
+745 SADYS
-750 NTAAFVKKTGDTMS
+750 NAAGFVKKTGDTMS
-764 GALDMAKNNLTKVNE
+764 GVLAMGGNKISGVGE
-779 INFSSQRTNITEF
+779 IIF
-792 DGSLYAMYS
+792 
-801 EEDRFGVFV
+801 
-810 FCAGNE
+810 GNE
-816 TLPSSNVILRGLKEP
+816 ESDVCGIYGAGDSEHGYTLWVHGKSKLNKATITNLRNPER
-831 KIDMDAVNLG
+831 DFDAVNLA
-841 YLKKYCEGKTQ
+841 YLKEYCEGKTQ

-864 DHNTEYTIKDF
+864 AHNTEYTIKEF
-875 TALTLVCDNAKT
+875 TALTLVCDSAKT

-900 IVPTL
+900 VVPTL

-921 NETWEFSCFKGYMLF
+921 NEVWEFSCFKGYMLF
-936 KNWGVSA
+936 KNWGVAA

>member
-27 PCCPPPQPPC
+27 PCCPPPPPPC
-37 GAPYPPPFQP
+37 GVPCPPPFQP

-319 STGNSAMLLDK
+319 STGDNAMLLDK

-340 PNQVKAKAFWY
+340 PNQTKAKAFWY

-384 LSILNLKYYTEA
+384 LSILNLKDYTEA
-396 EISRIDVQ
+396 EISRINVQ

-435 VEADLAQV
+435 VEADLGQV

-466 TIAQIQQTL
+466 TIAKIQQTL

-500 LENISVSGN
+500 LENITVSGN
-509 ATVSNLDV
+509 TTVSNLDV
-517 EAECWLPTPTQP
+517 ETECWLPTPTQP
-529 LQGANKKYVDDA
+529 LQGANKKYVDEA

-569 ISGANK
+569 ISGANRIQ
-575 MLFNNGT
+575 FNNEA
-582 GFVNSSAGV
+582 GFANPSAGLL
-591 IMATMQTLR
+591 IANTRILR
-600 GQTYTAPTNNNDYTQ
+600 APIYNEPTNNHDYIQ

-629 ATQGGLTQ
+629 ATQGGLTET
-637 SVADTMYLK
+637 VADTTYLR
-646 LDGTNAPT
+646 LDGTNKPT
-654 AFYEW
+654 GEYVWENSFIAMNG
-659 DINFTSN
+659 IGLNSN
-666 KGVYLSSEAN
+666 HI
-676 SYIKSN
+676 SYINNNALMFDNVGRAGIRLGGSAVESRLEVSDETNAIPLYGAYKSSN
-682 GLMLNKK
+682 ND
-689 GTNKSVGVTV
+689 
-699 VGYPDA
+699 VGY
-705 NSPILCVSDDSG
+705 
-717 KIAPL
+717 
-722 LGTYTANDNTNFNGF
+722 Y
-737 FVTDNYLK
+737 VTETYLK
-745 SEKYT
+745 SAEYT
-750 NTAAFVKKTGDTMS
+750 NTAAFVKKTGDTMT
-764 GALDMAKNNLTKVNE
+764 GNLDMNSHSIAGVGSLELYNQVETDFIKLQYTRLKNNSHNYGLVLFTSSKNPVE
-779 INFSSQRTNITEF
+779 I
-792 DGSLYAMYS
+792 
-801 EEDRFGVFV
+801 
-810 FCAGNE
+810 GN
-816 TLPSSNVILRGLKEP
+816 VAEP
-831 KIDMDAVNLG
+831 TDDNSAVNLA
-841 YLKKYCEGKTQ
+841 YLKEYCEGKTQ

-864 DHNTEYTIKDF
+864 AHNTEYTIKDF
-875 TALTLVCDNAKT
+875 TSLTLVCDSAKT

-905 TGFSGIDG
+905 TGFSGIEG

-921 NETWEFSCFKGYMLF
+921 NEMWEFSCFKGYMLF
-936 KNWGVSA
+936 KNWGVAA

>member
-1 MIHFKDCYDDHIPN
+1 
-15 VPAFCN
+15 
-21 KPCPPK
+21 
-27 PCCPPPQPPC
+27 
-37 GAPYPPPFQP
+37 
-47 QPCPPPMP
+47 MP

-92 DVMANSYQALRN
+92 DVMAHSYQALRN

-112 GAYYGDCEVS
+112 GAYYGCCEVS

-143 DRFGEPIRMQLKL
+143 DRCGEPIRMYLKL

-259 AAAVAP
+259 ATAVAP

-274 TKEVFFISAG
+274 TKEVFFVSAG

-319 STGNSAMLLDK
+319 STGNNAMLLDK

-384 LSILNLKYYTEA
+384 LSILNLKNYTEA
-396 EISRIDVQ
+396 EINRIDAQ
-404 LTEFLHQLE
+404 LTQFLQQLE

-423 SKYNALVERVDT
+423 NNYNALVERVDT

-475 TQMENGAVKLPYIE
+475 TQMENGTVKLPYIE
-489 KVDGVGTGTTN
+489 KVNGIGTGTTK
-500 LENISVSGN
+500 LENITASGK

-517 EAECWLPTPTQP
+517 KTECWLPTPTQP
-529 LQGANKKYVDDA
+529 QQGANKKYVDDA

-553 LRGGTMSGNI
+553 LRGGTMSGDI
-563 VMGNNE
+563 IMGNNE
-569 ISGANK
+569 IKGANK
-575 MLFNNGT
+575 MLFNNGA

-629 ATQGGLTQ
+629 ATQGGLTE
-637 SVADTMYLK
+637 SVANTKYLR
-646 LDGTNAPT
+646 LDGTNEPEEDYIWYNILYLMNGLRLNSDRT
-654 AFYEW
+654 ASL
-659 DINFTSN
+659 DSIQ
-666 KGVYLSSEAN
+666 LSLAN
-676 SYIKSN
+676 SRTGAY
-682 GLMLNKK
+682 
-689 GTNKSVGVTV
+689 GTFEIAGNKSSS
-699 VGYPDA
+699 YFR
-705 NSPILCVSDDSG
+705 I
-717 KIAPL
+717 
-722 LGTYTANDNTNFNGF
+722 TNFNDVDSKEYALPMHGAYSEVGNAEGY
-737 FVTDNYLK
+737 FVTDTYLNSDNYK
-745 SEKYT
+745 S
-750 NTAAFVKKTGDTMS
+750 AAPFVKKTGDTMTGS
-764 GALDMAKNNLTKVNE
+764 LDMSGNTVQGVGAVRFNNGTGIVPVAGETVIRLSGGIQSTAIKAKL
-779 INFSSQRTNITEF
+779 R
-792 DGSLYAMYS
+792 
-801 EEDRFGVFV
+801 
-810 FCAGNE
+810 
-816 TLPSSNVILRGLKEP
+816 NVDEPADDSDAVPLSYLKE
-831 KIDMDAVNLG
+831 
-841 YLKKYCEGKTQ
+841 YCEGKTQ

-864 DHNTEYTIKDF
+864 AHNTEYTIKEF
-875 TALTLVCDNAKT
+875 TSLTLVCDSAKT
-887 AENHGYIKFPNVP
+887 AENHGYIKFPNVAV
-900 IVPTL
+900 VPTL

-913 DDITQAAA
+913 DDITKAAA
-921 NETWEFSCFKGYMLF
+921 NEVWEFSCFKGYMLF
-936 KNWGVSA
+936 KNWGVAA

>member
-21 KPCPPK
+21 NPCPPK
-27 PCCPPPQPPC
+27 PCCPPPPPPC
-37 GAPYPPPFQP
+37 GAPCPPPFQP

-92 DVMANSYQALRN
+92 DVMAHSYQALRN

-112 GAYYGDCEVS
+112 GAYYGCCEVS

-143 DRFGEPIRMQLKL
+143 DRCGEPIRMYLKL

-259 AAAVAP
+259 ATAVAP

-274 TKEVFFISAG
+274 TKEVFFVSAG

-319 STGNSAMLLDK
+319 STGNNAMLLDK

-384 LSILNLKYYTEA
+384 LSILNLKNYTEA
-396 EISRIDVQ
+396 EINRIDAQ
-404 LTEFLHQLE
+404 LTQFLQQLE

-423 SKYNALVERVDT
+423 NNYNALVERVDT

-475 TQMENGAVKLPYIE
+475 TQMENGTVKLPYIE
-489 KVDGVGTGTTN
+489 KVNGIGTGTTK
-500 LENISVSGN
+500 LENITVSGD

-517 EAECWLPTPTQP
+517 KTKCWLPTPTQP

-553 LRGGTMSGNI
+553 LRGGTMSGDIIMSNYTL
-563 VMGNNE
+563 
-569 ISGANK
+569 SGVYK
-575 MLFNNGT
+575 MQFYNGS
-582 GFVNSSAGV
+582 GFVNSSPGV
-591 IMATMQTLR
+591 ITATMQILR

-629 ATQGGLTQ
+629 ATQGGLTET
-637 SVADTMYLK
+637 VADTKYLR
-646 LDGTNAPT
+646 LDGTNEPT
-654 AFYEW
+654 GNYVW
-659 DINFTSN
+659 NNNFTSTN
-666 KGVYLSSEAN
+666 GIYFNEEGT
-676 SYIKSN
+676 SYINNNEIAFKDS
-682 GLMLNKK
+682 
-689 GTNKSVGVTV
+689 GTNRNGKINLGGSVGE
-699 VGYPDA
+699 PRLE
-705 NSPILCVSDDSG
+705 IHDDS
-717 KIAPL
+717 
-722 LGTYTANDNTNFNGF
+722 DNTMPLYGAYKSSNNDAGYY
-737 FVTDNYLK
+737 VTETYLK
-745 SEKYT
+745 SAEYT
-750 NTAAFVKKTGDTMS
+750 NNAAFVKKTGDTMS
-764 GALDMAKNNLTKVNE
+764 GTLSMNGNTISQIDTL
-779 INFSSQRTNITEF
+779 NFVTQEGGFVIVGAAGDSES
-792 DGSLYAMYS
+792 GYS
-801 EEDRFGVFV
+801 F
-810 FCAGNE
+810 
-816 TLPSSNVILRGLKEP
+816 
-831 KIDMDAVNLG
+831 KIDGYAGSGIIPVQIKNIAAPTTDDNAVNLA
-841 YLKKYCEGKTQ
+841 YLKQYCEGKTQ

-864 DHNTEYTIKDF
+864 AHNTEYTIKDF
-875 TALTLVCDNAKT
+875 TALTLVCDSAKT

-900 IVPTL
+900 VVPTL

-921 NETWEFSCFKGYMLF
+921 NEVWEFSCFKGYMLF
-936 KNWGVSA
+936 KNWGVAA

>member
-259 AAAVAP
+259 ATAVAP

-274 TKEVFFISAG
+274 TKEVFFVSAG

-319 STGNSAMLLDK
+319 STGNNAMLLDK

-384 LSILNLKYYTEA
+384 LSILNLKNYTEA
-396 EISRIDVQ
+396 EINRIDAQ
-404 LTEFLHQLE
+404 LTQFLQQLE

-475 TQMENGAVKLPYIE
+475 TQMENGTVKLPYIE
-489 KVDGVGTGTTN
+489 KVNGIGTGTTK
-500 LENISVSGN
+500 LENITASGK

-517 EAECWLPTPTQP
+517 KTECWLPTPTQP
-529 LQGANKKYVDDA
+529 QQGANKKYVDDA

-553 LRGGTMSGNI
+553 LRGGTMSGDI
-563 VMGNNE
+563 IMGNNE

-575 MLFNNGT
+575 MLFNNGA

-591 IMATMQTLR
+591 ITATMQTLR

-629 ATQGGLTQ
+629 ATQGGLTET
-637 SVADTMYLK
+637 VADTKYLR
-646 LDGTNAPT
+646 LDGTNSPT
-654 AFYEW
+654 GNYVWNNSFISKNGIKLN
-659 DINFTSN
+659 DDGSSFITKRGLSFTN
-666 KGVYLSSEAN
+666 GEIYGGIGLGGDLSLPWLIITDGNRPIGLQGAYKNRN
-676 SYIKSN
+676 SD
-682 GLMLNKK
+682 
-689 GTNKSVGVTV
+689 
-699 VGYPDA
+699 VGY
-705 NSPILCVSDDSG
+705 
-717 KIAPL
+717 
-722 LGTYTANDNTNFNGF
+722 Y
-737 FVTDNYLK
+737 VTDTYLK
-745 SEKYT
+745 SVAYT
-750 NTAAFVKKTGDTMS
+750 DSAGFVKKTGDIMRGQLSMGNNNLVDNNVIGFGFANGKSAVAFTGRAFEGKYQITFGGNTNLPETS
-764 GALDMAKNNLTKVNE
+764 GAPVELC
-779 INFSSQRTNITEF
+779 NI
-792 DGSLYAMYS
+792 A
-801 EEDRFGVFV
+801 
-810 FCAGNE
+810 
-816 TLPSSNVILRGLKEP
+816 EP
-831 KIDMDAVNLG
+831 TADESAVNLA
-841 YLKKYCEGKTQ
+841 YLKQYCEGKTQ

-864 DHNTEYTIKDF
+864 AHNTEYTIKDF
-875 TALTLVCDNAKT
+875 TALTLVCDSVKT

-913 DDITQAAA
+913 DDITKAAA
-921 NETWEFSCFKGYMLF
+921 NEVWEFSCFKGYMLF
-936 KNWGVSA
+936 KNWGVAA

>member
-27 PCCPPPQPPC
+27 PCCPPPPPPC

-274 TKEVFFISAG
+274 TKEVFFVSAG

-319 STGNSAMLLDK
+319 STGNNAMLLDK

-384 LSILNLKYYTEA
+384 LSILNLKNYTEA
-396 EISRIDVQ
+396 EINRIDAQ
-404 LTEFLHQLE
+404 LTQFLQQLE

-452 TVQNLID
+452 TVQNLIN

-466 TIAQIQQTL
+466 TIAEIQQTL
-475 TQMENGAVKLPYIE
+475 TQMENGTVKLPYIE
-489 KVDGVGTGTTN
+489 KVDGIGTGTTK
-500 LENISVSGN
+500 LENITASGN

-517 EAECWLPTPTQP
+517 KTECWLPTPTQP
-529 LQGANKKYVDDA
+529 QQGANKKYVDDA

-553 LRGGTMSGNI
+553 LRGGTMSGDI
-563 VMGNNE
+563 IMGNNE
-569 ISGANK
+569 ISGADK
-575 MLFNNGT
+575 MLFNNGS
-582 GFVNSSAGV
+582 GFVNSAAGV
-591 IMATMQTLR
+591 ITATMQTLR

-629 ATQGGLTQ
+629 ATQGGLTETA
-637 SVADTMYLK
+637 ADTKYLR
-646 LDGTNAPT
+646 LDGTNEPT
-654 AFYEW
+654 GDYVW
-659 DINFTSN
+659 NNNFTVTN
-666 KGVYLSSEAN
+666 GVTLIITGN
-676 SYIKSN
+676 SYINNAALMFEDAGIKAGITLGNSRLEVNDEANAMPMYGAYKNSN
-682 GLMLNKK
+682 ND
-689 GTNKSVGVTV
+689 
-699 VGYPDA
+699 VGY
-705 NSPILCVSDDSG
+705 
-717 KIAPL
+717 
-722 LGTYTANDNTNFNGF
+722 Y
-737 FVTDNYLK
+737 VTDTYLK
-745 SEKYT
+745 SAEYT
-750 NTAAFVKKTGDTMS
+750 NAAAFVKKTGDTMTGTLS
-764 GALDMAKNNLTKVNE
+764 MNGNTISQIDALNFVTQEGGIVIVGATSDSENGYSFRIGGVAGSDIIPVQ
-779 INFSSQRTNITEF
+779 ITNI
-792 DGSLYAMYS
+792 A
-801 EEDRFGVFV
+801 
-810 FCAGNE
+810 
-816 TLPSSNVILRGLKEP
+816 EP
-831 KIDMDAVNLG
+831 TTDNSAVNLA
-841 YLKKYCEGKTQ
+841 YLKQYCEGKTQ

-864 DHNTEYTIKDF
+864 AHNTEYTIKEF
-875 TALTLVCDNAKT
+875 TALTLVCDSAKT

-900 IVPTL
+900 VVPTL

-913 DDITQAAA
+913 DDITKAAA
-921 NETWEFSCFKGYMLF
+921 NEVWEFSCFKGYMLF
-936 KNWGVSA
+936 KNWGVAA

>member
-1 MIHFKDCYDDHIPN
+1 
-15 VPAFCN
+15 
-21 KPCPPK
+21 
-27 PCCPPPQPPC
+27 
-37 GAPYPPPFQP
+37 
-47 QPCPPPMP
+47 MP

-92 DVMANSYQALRN
+92 DVMAHSYQALRN

-112 GAYYGDCEVS
+112 GAYYGCCEVS

-143 DRFGEPIRMQLKL
+143 DRCGEPIRMYLKL

-259 AAAVAP
+259 ATAVAP

-274 TKEVFFISAG
+274 TKEVFFVSAG

-319 STGNSAMLLDK
+319 STGNNAMLLDK

-384 LSILNLKYYTEA
+384 LSILNLKNYTEA
-396 EISRIDVQ
+396 EISRIDAQ
-404 LTEFLHQLE
+404 LTQFLQQLE

-423 SKYNALVERVDT
+423 NNYNALVERVDT
-435 VEADLAQV
+435 IEADLAQV

-475 TQMENGAVKLPYIE
+475 TQMENGTVKLPYIE
-489 KVDGVGTGTTN
+489 KVNGIGTGTTK
-500 LENISVSGN
+500 LENITASGK

-517 EAECWLPTPTQP
+517 KTECWLPTPTQP
-529 LQGANKKYVDDA
+529 QQGANKKYVDDA

-553 LRGGTMSGNI
+553 LRGGTMSGDI
-563 VMGNNE
+563 VMANNE

-575 MLFNNGT
+575 ILFNNGT
-582 GFVNSSAGV
+582 GFTNSSAGV
-591 IMATMQTLR
+591 ITATMQTLR

-629 ATQGGLTQ
+629 ATQGGLTET
-637 SVADTMYLK
+637 VADTKYLR
-646 LDGTNAPT
+646 LDGTNSPT
-654 AFYEW
+654 GKYVWENTFYSTNGVIL
-659 DINFTSN
+659 DSIGTSR
-666 KGVYLSSEAN
+666 VN
-676 SYIKSN
+676 SQE
-682 GLMLNKK
+682 LMFYND
-689 GTNKSVGVTV
+689 GSVGIMMSHIDQQDCLEISDGNFPIGAYGAYKSIDNAKGFYVTDT
-699 VGYPDA
+699 YLKSAD
-705 NSPILCVSDDSG
+705 
-717 KIAPL
+717 
-722 LGTYTANDNTNFNGF
+722 YTANAG
-737 FVTDNYLK
+737 
-745 SEKYT
+745 
-750 NTAAFVKKTGDTMS
+750 FVKKTGDTMTGS
-764 GALDMAKNNLTKVNE
+764 LDMSNNY
-779 INFSSQRTNITEF
+779 IT
-792 DGSLYAMYS
+792 DVGSL
-801 EEDRFGVFV
+801 VFNSGS
-810 FCAGNE
+810 AIIDGKDA
-816 TLPSSNVILRGLKEP
+816 TIILRGNMQNPTIKAKIRNLDNPVNDSDAVPLSYLKE
-831 KIDMDAVNLG
+831 
-841 YLKKYCEGKTQ
+841 YCEGKTQ

-864 DHNTEYTIKDF
+864 AHNTEYTIKEF

-900 IVPTL
+900 VVPTL

-913 DDITQAAA
+913 DDITKAAA
-921 NETWEFSCFKGYMLF
+921 NEVWEFSCFKGYMLF
-936 KNWGVSA
+936 KNWGVAA

>member
-27 PCCPPPQPPC
+27 PCCPPPPPPC

-156 AYDNTTNSNLEQPID
+156 AYDNTTNSKLEQPID

-186 VGETGWVGNCFY
+186 VGKDGWVGNCFY
-198 KGAPLPSVESGEGYC
+198 KGAPLPSIESGDGYC

-274 TKEVFFISAG
+274 TKEVFFVSAG
-284 SDANQVKQGLTNRGL
+284 SDANQVKQGLTHRGL

-319 STGNSAMLLDK
+319 STDDNAMLLDK

-384 LSILNLKYYTEA
+384 LSILNLKNYTEA
-396 EISRIDVQ
+396 EISRIDTQ
-404 LTEFLHQLE
+404 LTKFLQQLE

-423 SKYNALVERVDT
+423 NKYNALVERVDT

-466 TIAQIQQTL
+466 TIAKIQQTL
-475 TQMENGAVKLPYIE
+475 TQMENGTVKLPYIE
-489 KVDGVGTGTTN
+489 KVDGVGTGTTK
-500 LENISVSGN
+500 LENITVSGD
-509 ATVSNLDV
+509 ATISDLDV
-517 EAECWLPTPTQP
+517 KTQCWLPTPTQP
-529 LQGANKKYVDDA
+529 LQGANKKYVDEA

-553 LRGGTMSGNI
+553 LRGGTMSGDI
-563 VMGNNE
+563 IMGNNAL
-569 ISGANK
+569 SGVNK
-575 MLFNNGT
+575 MLFNNGS
-582 GFVNSSAGV
+582 GFVNSAAGV
-591 IMATMQTLR
+591 IVATMQTLR
-600 GQTYTAPTNNNDYTQ
+600 GQTYTAPANNNDYTQ

-629 ATQGGLTQ
+629 ATQGGLTET
-637 SVADTMYLK
+637 VADTKYLR
-646 LDGTNAPT
+646 LDGTNVPT
-654 AFYEW
+654 AEYVWNTSLTLNSVPVFFDTAGETSIDGQAY
-659 DINFTSN
+659 NFAYDSDNRAVLTMDAFELG
-666 KGVYLSSEAN
+666 GVNY
-676 SYIKSN
+676 
-682 GLMLNKK
+682 M
-689 GTNKSVGVTV
+689 TV
-699 VGYPDA
+699 VIQDPDSNDMPFYGA
-705 NSPILCVSDDSG
+705 YRVKGENS
-717 KIAPL
+717 
-722 LGTYTANDNTNFNGF
+722 GF
-737 FVTDNYLK
+737 FVTDTYLK
-745 SEKYT
+745 SADYAK
-750 NTAAFVKKTGDTMS
+750 NAGFVKKTGDTMS
-764 GALDMAKNNLTKVNE
+764 GVLGMSGNKISGVGE
-779 INFSSQRTNITEF
+779 IIF
-792 DGSLYAMYS
+792 
-801 EEDRFGVFV
+801 
-810 FCAGNE
+810 GNE
-816 TLPSSNVILRGLKEP
+816 ESNVCGIYGAGDSEHGYTLYVHGKSNINKATITNLRNPER
-831 KIDMDAVNLG
+831 DFDAVNLA
-841 YLKKYCEGKTQ
+841 YLKKYCEDKTQ

-859 VDTIL
+859 VDVIL
-864 DHNTEYTIKDF
+864 AHNTEYTIKDF

-913 DDITQAAA
+913 DDIAQAAA
-921 NETWEFSCFKGYMLF
+921 NEVWEFSCFKGYMLF
-936 KNWGVSA
+936 KNWGVAA

>member
-27 PCCPPPQPPC
+27 PCCPPPPPPC

-274 TKEVFFISAG
+274 TKEVFFVSAG

-319 STGNSAMLLDK
+319 STGNNAMLLDK

-384 LSILNLKYYTEA
+384 LSILNLKNYTEA
-396 EISRIDVQ
+396 EISRIDAQ
-404 LTEFLHQLE
+404 LTQFLQQLE

-475 TQMENGAVKLPYIE
+475 TQMENGTVKLPYIE
-489 KVDGVGTGTTN
+489 KVDGIGTGTTK
-500 LENISVSGN
+500 LENTTVSGK

-517 EAECWLPTPTQP
+517 KTECWLPTPTQP
-529 LQGANKKYVDDA
+529 NQGANKKYVDDA

-553 LRGGTMSGNI
+553 LRGGTMSGDI
-563 VMGNNE
+563 IMGNNE

-575 MLFNNGT
+575 MLFNNGV

-591 IMATMQTLR
+591 ITATMQTLR

-629 ATQGGLTQ
+629 ATQGGLTET
-637 SVADTMYLK
+637 VADTKYLR
-646 LDGTNAPT
+646 LDGTNSPT
-654 AFYEW
+654 GNYVWANEFYSTNGVSF
-659 DINFTSN
+659 DTDGVSRVTST
-666 KGVYLSSEAN
+666 KLMFFDGSTIAGIEQ
-676 SYIKSN
+676 SYIGNQKCIEISD
-682 GLMLNKK
+682 G
-689 GTNKSVGVTV
+689 
-699 VGYPDA
+699 
-705 NSPILCVSDDSG
+705 NSPIGAYGAYKSLNN
-717 KIAPL
+717 AE
-722 LGTYTANDNTNFNGF
+722 GF
-737 FVTDNYLK
+737 YVTDTYLK
-745 SEKYT
+745 SAEYT
-750 NTAAFVKKTGDTMS
+750 NAAAFVKKTGDTMTGTLSMNGNSISQIDALNFVTQEGGIVAVGATSDSENGYTFKIGGYADS
-764 GALDMAKNNLTKVNE
+764 GIIPVQ
-779 INFSSQRTNITEF
+779 ITNI
-792 DGSLYAMYS
+792 A
-801 EEDRFGVFV
+801 
-810 FCAGNE
+810 
-816 TLPSSNVILRGLKEP
+816 EP
-831 KIDMDAVNLG
+831 TTDNSAVNLA
-841 YLKKYCEGKTQ
+841 YLKQYCEGKTQ

-864 DHNTEYTIKDF
+864 AHNTEYTIKEF
-875 TALTLVCDNAKT
+875 TALTLVCDSAKT
-887 AENHGYIKFPNVP
+887 AENHGYIKFPNVA

-913 DDITQAAA
+913 DDITKAAA
-921 NETWEFSCFKGYMLF
+921 NEVWEFSCFKGYMLF
-936 KNWGVSA
+936 KNWGVAA

>member
-21 KPCPPK
+21 NPCPPK
-27 PCCPPPQPPC
+27 PNCPTPPPC

-274 TKEVFFISAG
+274 TKEVFFVSAG

-299 SSKAC
+299 SSMAC

-319 STGNSAMLLDK
+319 STGNNAMLLDK

-384 LSILNLKYYTEA
+384 LSILNLKNYTEA
-396 EISRIDVQ
+396 EINRIDAQ
-404 LTEFLHQLE
+404 LTQFLQQLE

-423 SKYNALVERVDT
+423 NNYNALVERVDII
-435 VEADLAQV
+435 EADLAQV

-452 TVQNLID
+452 TVQNLIG

-466 TIAQIQQTL
+466 TIAQIQHTL
-475 TQMENGAVKLPYIE
+475 TQMENGTVKLPYIE
-489 KVDGVGTGTTN
+489 KVDGIGTGTTK
-500 LENISVSGN
+500 LENITASGK

-517 EAECWLPTPTQP
+517 KTECWLPTPTQP
-529 LQGANKKYVDDA
+529 QQGANKKYVDDA

-553 LRGGTMSGNI
+553 LRGGTMSGDI
-563 VMGNNE
+563 VMANNE
-569 ISGANK
+569 ISGANRI
-575 MLFNNGT
+575 LFNNGT
-582 GFVNSSAGV
+582 GFTNSSAGV
-591 IMATMQTLR
+591 ILATMQTLR
-600 GQTYTAPTNNNDYTQ
+600 GQTYTAPTNNNDYVQ

-629 ATQGGLTQ
+629 ATQGGLTE
-637 SVADTMYLK
+637 SAADTMYLR
-646 LDGTNAPT
+646 LDGTNNPT
-654 AFYEW
+654 AEYHWSISFISE
-659 DINFTSN
+659 N
-666 KGVYLSSEAN
+666 GVYFNSEKDSFIA
-676 SYIKSN
+676 SGGAMFRDYTTGTILGIQIETVEDRPVITPVDGSGAIK
-682 GLMLNKK
+682 M
-689 GTNKSVGVTV
+689 
-699 VGYPDA
+699 
-705 NSPILCVSDDSG
+705 
-717 KIAPL
+717 PL
-722 LGTYTANDNTNFNGF
+722 YGAYANDDNDIGY
-737 FVTDNYLK
+737 FVTDTYLK
-745 SEKYT
+745 SAEYT
-750 NTAAFVKKTGDTMS
+750 NNAAFVKKTGDTMS
-764 GALDMAKNNLTKVNE
+764 GVLNMGGYDLSNNRIIGFGENNRKSVVSIMGAGIDDDYRLYFGGGEDIPTSGKPVE
-779 INFSSQRTNITEF
+779 LRNI
-792 DGSLYAMYS
+792 A
-801 EEDRFGVFV
+801 
-810 FCAGNE
+810 
-816 TLPSSNVILRGLKEP
+816 EP
-831 KIDMDAVNLG
+831 TTDKSAVNLA
-841 YLKKYCEGKTQ
+841 YLKQYCEGKTQ

-864 DHNTEYTIKDF
+864 AHNTEYTIKEF
-875 TALTLVCDNAKT
+875 TALTLVCDSAKT

-900 IVPTL
+900 VVPTL

-921 NETWEFSCFKGYMLF
+921 NEVWEFSCFKGYILF
-936 KNWGVSA
+936 KNWGVAA

>member
-27 PCCPPPQPPC
+27 PCCPPPPPPC

-274 TKEVFFISAG
+274 TKEVFFVSAG

-319 STGNSAMLLDK
+319 STGNNAMLLDK

-384 LSILNLKYYTEA
+384 LSILNLKNYTEA
-396 EISRIDVQ
+396 EINRIDAQ
-404 LTEFLHQLE
+404 LTQFLQQLE

-452 TVQNLID
+452 TVQNLIN

-466 TIAQIQQTL
+466 TIAEIQQTL
-475 TQMENGAVKLPYIE
+475 TQMENGTVKLPYIE
-489 KVDGVGTGTTN
+489 KVDGIGTGTTK
-500 LENISVSGN
+500 LENTTVSGK

-517 EAECWLPTPTQP
+517 KTECWLPTPTQP
-529 LQGANKKYVDDA
+529 QQGANKKYVDDA

-553 LRGGTMSGNI
+553 LRGGTMSGDI
-563 VMGNNE
+563 VMANNE
-569 ISGANK
+569 IRGADRI
-575 MLFNNGT
+575 LFNNGT
-582 GFVNSSAGV
+582 GFTNSSPGV
-591 IMATMQTLR
+591 ILATMSTLR
-600 GQTYTAPTNNNDYTQ
+600 GQTYIEPTNNNDYTQ

-624 AAVIE
+624 AAVIQ
-629 ATQGGLTQ
+629 ATQGGLTET
-637 SVADTMYLK
+637 VADTKYLR
-646 LDGTNAPT
+646 LDGTNSPT
-654 AFYEW
+654 GKYIW
-659 DINFTSN
+659 RNSFTSIS
-666 KGVYLSSEAN
+666 GVYFNEEGTAYIDEDELMFTIPETNTYGVFRLCDNNSSPHFRICTIN
-676 SYIKSN
+676 V
-682 GLMLNKK
+682 
-689 GTNKSVGVTV
+689 GTYDEYELPMRGAYAETDNA
-699 VGYPDA
+699 VGY
-705 NSPILCVSDDSG
+705 
-717 KIAPL
+717 
-722 LGTYTANDNTNFNGF
+722 
-737 FVTDNYLK
+737 FVTDTYLNSDNYK
-745 SEKYT
+745 S
-750 NTAAFVKKTGDTMS
+750 AAPFVKKTGDTMTGS
-764 GALDMAKNNLTKVNE
+764 LNMSNN
-779 INFSSQRTNITEF
+779 NITDVNSLVF
-792 DGSLYAMYS
+792 NSGSAIV
-801 EEDRFGVFV
+801 G
-810 FCAGNE
+810 GNDA
-816 TLPSSNVILRGLKEP
+816 TIILRGNMQNPTIKAKIRNLDNPVNDSDAVPLSYLKE
-831 KIDMDAVNLG
+831 
-841 YLKKYCEGKTQ
+841 YCEGKTQ

-864 DHNTEYTIKDF
+864 AHNTEYTIKEF
-875 TALTLVCDNAKT
+875 TALTLVCDSAKT

-900 IVPTL
+900 VVPTL

-913 DDITQAAA
+913 DDITKAAA
-921 NETWEFSCFKGYMLF
+921 NEVWEFSCFKGYMLF
-936 KNWGVSA
+936 KNWGVAA

>member
-21 KPCPPK
+21 NPCPPK
-27 PCCPPPQPPC
+27 PCCPPPPPPC
-37 GAPYPPPFQP
+37 GAPCPPPFQP

-92 DVMANSYQALRN
+92 DVMAHSYQALRN

-112 GAYYGDCEVS
+112 GAYYGCCEVS

-143 DRFGEPIRMQLKL
+143 DRCGEPIRMYLKL

-171 DASMIECAQVIASCE
+171 DASMIECAQVIVSCE

-384 LSILNLKYYTEA
+384 LSILNLKNYTEA
-396 EISRIDVQ
+396 EISRIDAQ
-404 LTEFLHQLE
+404 LTQFLQQLE

-423 SKYNALVERVDT
+423 NNYNALVERVDT

-475 TQMENGAVKLPYIE
+475 TQMENGTVKLPYIE
-489 KVDGVGTGTTN
+489 KVDGIGTGTTK
-500 LENISVSGN
+500 LENITVSGK
-509 ATVSNLDV
+509 ATASNLDV
-517 EAECWLPTPTQP
+517 KTECWLPTPTQP

-553 LRGGTMSGNI
+553 LRGGTMSGDI
-563 VMGNNE
+563 IMGNHE
-569 ISGANK
+569 IKGANK
-575 MLFNNGT
+575 MLFNNGS
-582 GFVNSSAGV
+582 GFVNSAAGV
-591 IMATMQTLR
+591 ITATMQVLR
-600 GQTYTAPTNNNDYTQ
+600 GQTYTAPTNTNDYVQ

-637 SVADTMYLK
+637 SAADTMYLR
-646 LDGTNAPT
+646 LDGTNEPT
-654 AFYEW
+654 ETYVW
-659 DINFTSN
+659 NIPFTSN
-666 KGVYLSSEAN
+666 QGMYLNE
-676 SYIKSN
+676 
-682 GLMLNKK
+682 
-689 GTNKSVGVTV
+689 
-699 VGYPDA
+699 
-705 NSPILCVSDDSG
+705 
-717 KIAPL
+717 
-722 LGTYTANDNTNFNGF
+722 DNTSFINRNAILFKREDLNISGGISLERNGA
-737 FVTDNYLK
+737 DNYLFIVDK
-745 SEKYT
+745 SGCIPLKGAYLHPATDEGYYVTDTYLKSAEYA

-764 GALDMAKNNLTKVNE
+764 GELNMGGHDLTNNRVIGFGQNNGKSIVGLIGMGNP
-779 INFSSQRTNITEF
+779 N
-792 DGSLYAMYS
+792 DGYSLYI
-801 EEDRFGVFV
+801 G
-810 FCAGNE
+810 GG
-816 TLPSSNVILRGLKEP
+816 SNSPTTGTPVQLRNIADPTTDKS
-831 KIDMDAVNLG
+831 AVNLA
-841 YLKKYCEGKTQ
+841 YLKEYCEGKTQ

-864 DHNTEYTIKDF
+864 AHNTEYTIKEF

-900 IVPTL
+900 VVPTL

-921 NETWEFSCFKGYMLF
+921 NEVWEFSCFKGYMLF
-936 KNWGVSA
+936 KNWGVAA

>member
-27 PCCPPPQPPC
+27 PCCPPPPPPC

-156 AYDNTTNSNLEQPID
+156 AYDNTTNSKLEQPID

-186 VGETGWVGNCFY
+186 VGKDGWVGNCFY
-198 KGAPLPSVESGEGYC
+198 KGAPLPSIESGDGYC

-274 TKEVFFISAG
+274 TKEVFFVSAG

-319 STGNSAMLLDK
+319 STDDNAMLLDK

-384 LSILNLKYYTEA
+384 LSILNLKNYTEA
-396 EISRIDVQ
+396 EISRIDAQ
-404 LTEFLHQLE
+404 LTKFLQQLE

-423 SKYNALVERVDT
+423 NKYNALVERVDT

-466 TIAQIQQTL
+466 TIAKIQQTL
-475 TQMENGAVKLPYIE
+475 TQMENGTVKLPYIE
-489 KVDGVGTGTTN
+489 KVDGVGTGTTK
-500 LENISVSGN
+500 LENITVSGD
-509 ATVSNLDV
+509 ATISDLDV
-517 EAECWLPTPTQP
+517 KTQCWLPTPTQP
-529 LQGANKKYVDDA
+529 LQGANKKYVDEA

-553 LRGGTMSGNI
+553 LRGGTMSGDI
-563 VMGNNE
+563 IMGNNAL
-569 ISGANK
+569 SGVNK
-575 MLFNNGT
+575 MLFNNGS
-582 GFVNSSAGV
+582 GFVNSAAGV
-591 IMATMQTLR
+591 IVATMRTLR
-600 GQTYTAPTNNNDYTQ
+600 GQTYTAPANNNDYTQ

-629 ATQGGLTQ
+629 ATQGGLTET
-637 SVADTMYLK
+637 VADTKYLR
-646 LDGTNAPT
+646 LDGTNVPT
-654 AFYEW
+654 AEYVWNTSLTLNSVPVFFDTAGETSIDGQAY
-659 DINFTSN
+659 NFAYDSVNRAVLTMDAFELD
-666 KGVYLSSEAN
+666 GVNY
-676 SYIKSN
+676 
-682 GLMLNKK
+682 M
-689 GTNKSVGVTV
+689 TV
-699 VGYPDA
+699 VIQDPD
-705 NSPILCVSDDSG
+705 S
-717 KIAPL
+717 
-722 LGTYTANDNTNFNGF
+722 NDMPFYGAYRVKGENGGF
-737 FVTDNYLK
+737 FVTDTYLESADYAK
-745 SEKYT
+745 
-750 NTAAFVKKTGDTMS
+750 NAGFVKKTGDTMS
-764 GALDMAKNNLTKVNE
+764 GVLGMSGNKISGVGE
-779 INFSSQRTNITEF
+779 IIF
-792 DGSLYAMYS
+792 
-801 EEDRFGVFV
+801 
-810 FCAGNE
+810 GNE
-816 TLPSSNVILRGLKEP
+816 KSNVCGIYGAGDSEHGYTLYVHGKSNFNKATITNLRNPER
-831 KIDMDAVNLG
+831 DFDAVNLA

-859 VDTIL
+859 VDVIL
-864 DHNTEYTIKDF
+864 AHNTEYTIKDF

-913 DDITQAAA
+913 DDIAQAAA
-921 NETWEFSCFKGYMLF
+921 NEVWEFSCFKGYMLF
-936 KNWGVSA
+936 KNWGVAA

>member
-1 MIHFKDCYDDHIPN
+1 
-15 VPAFCN
+15 
-21 KPCPPK
+21 
-27 PCCPPPQPPC
+27 
-37 GAPYPPPFQP
+37 
-47 QPCPPPMP
+47 
-55 KPMPC
+55 
-60 VPPAPSVCQGM
+60 M

-156 AYDNTTNSNLEQPID
+156 AYDNTTNSKLEQPID

-186 VGETGWVGNCFY
+186 VGEDGWVGNCFY
-198 KGAPLPSVESGEGYC
+198 KGAPLPSIESGDGYC

-274 TKEVFFISAG
+274 TKEVFFVSAG

-319 STGNSAMLLDK
+319 STDDNAMLLDK

-384 LSILNLKYYTEA
+384 LSILNLKNYTEA
-396 EISRIDVQ
+396 EISRIDAQ
-404 LTEFLHQLE
+404 LHNFENQLE

-466 TIAQIQQTL
+466 TIAKIQQTL
-475 TQMENGAVKLPYIE
+475 TQMENGTVKLPYIE
-489 KVDGVGTGTTN
+489 KVDGVGTGTTK
-500 LENISVSGN
+500 LENITVSGD
-509 ATVSNLDV
+509 ATISDLDV
-517 EAECWLPTPTQP
+517 KTECWLPTPTQP
-529 LQGANKKYVDDA
+529 LQGANKKYVDEA

-553 LRGGTMSGNI
+553 LRGGTMSGDI
-563 VMGNNE
+563 IMGNNAL
-569 ISGANK
+569 SGVNK
-575 MLFNNGT
+575 MLFNNGS

-591 IMATMQTLR
+591 IVATMQTLR
-600 GQTYTAPTNNNDYTQ
+600 GQSYTAPTNNNDYTQ

-629 ATQGGLTQ
+629 ATQGGLTET
-637 SVADTMYLK
+637 VADTKYLK
-646 LDGTNAPT
+646 LDGTNEPT
-654 AFYEW
+654 APYVWNTSLTLNSVPVFFDTAEETS
-659 DINFTSN
+659 INSKAYQFAYDSDNIAVLTMDTFEAGGIPYITIVFQDPDGIDMPVYGAYKN
-666 KGVYLSSEAN
+666 KGE
-676 SYIKSN
+676 N
-682 GLMLNKK
+682 G
-689 GTNKSVGVTV
+689 
-699 VGYPDA
+699 
-705 NSPILCVSDDSG
+705 
-717 KIAPL
+717 
-722 LGTYTANDNTNFNGF
+722 GF
-737 FVTDNYLK
+737 FVTDTYLDS
-745 SEKYT
+745 SEYKK
-750 NTAAFVKKTGDTMS
+750 AAGFVKKTGDTMS
-764 GALDMAKNNLTKVNE
+764 GRLIM
-779 INFSSQRTNITEF
+779 
-792 DGSLYAMYS
+792 G
-801 EEDRFGVFV
+801 
-810 FCAGNE
+810 GNE
-816 TLPSSNVILRGLKEP
+816 LHSVGGVRFNNGTGIVPVPNEQVIRLSGGIQSTAIKAKLRNVDDPTDESDAVPLSYLKE
-831 KIDMDAVNLG
+831 
-841 YLKKYCEGKTQ
+841 YCEGKTQ
-852 EVTLTGV
+852 DVTLTGV

-864 DHNTEYTIKDF
+864 AHNTEYTIKDF

-913 DDITQAAA
+913 DDIAQAAA
-921 NETWEFSCFKGYMLF
+921 NEVWEFSCFKGYMLF
-936 KNWGVSA
+936 KNWGVAA

>member
-27 PCCPPPQPPC
+27 PDCPPPPPPC

-171 DASMIECAQVIASCE
+171 DASMLECAQVIASCE

-259 AAAVAP
+259 AATVAP

-274 TKEVFFISAG
+274 TKEVFFVSAG

-384 LSILNLKYYTEA
+384 LSILNLKNYTEA
-396 EISRIDVQ
+396 EISRIDAQ
-404 LTEFLHQLE
+404 LTHFLQQLE

-423 SKYNALVERVDT
+423 SNYNALVERVDT

-475 TQMENGAVKLPYIE
+475 TQMENGTVKLPYIE
-489 KVDGVGTGTTN
+489 KVNGIGTGTTK
-500 LENISVSGN
+500 LENITASGK

-517 EAECWLPTPTQP
+517 KTECWLPTPTQP
-529 LQGANKKYVDDA
+529 QQGANKKYVDDA

-553 LRGGTMSGNI
+553 LRGGTMSGDI
-563 VMGNNE
+563 IMGNNE

-575 MLFNNGT
+575 MLFNNGA

-624 AAVIE
+624 AAVIQ
-629 ATQGGLTQ
+629 ATQGGLTE
-637 SVADTMYLK
+637 SVADTMYLR
-646 LDGTNAPT
+646 LDGTNSPT
-654 AFYEW
+654 DDYYW
-659 DINFTSN
+659 DNEVTIDGGIICNREGSAYIGKATVSLVN
-666 KGVYLSSEAN
+666 QQTQAN
-676 SYIKSN
+676 AKI
-682 GLMLNKK
+682 
-689 GTNKSVGVTV
+689 TV
-699 VGYPDA
+699 
-705 NSPILCVSDDSG
+705 
-717 KIAPL
+717 
-722 LGTYTANDNTNFNGF
+722 LGTKASPYFELYETDESGQNFAIAMRGAYSEIGNAEGY
-737 FVTDNYLK
+737 FVTDTYLNSDNYK
-745 SEKYT
+745 S
-750 NTAAFVKKTGDTMS
+750 AAPFVKKTGDTMS
-764 GALDMAKNNLTKVNE
+764 GELNMGGHYLINNRIIGFGENNGKSIVSIMGAGIDDDYRLYFGGGEDIPTSGKPVE
-779 INFSSQRTNITEF
+779 LRNI
-792 DGSLYAMYS
+792 A
-801 EEDRFGVFV
+801 
-810 FCAGNE
+810 
-816 TLPSSNVILRGLKEP
+816 EP
-831 KIDMDAVNLG
+831 TTDKSAVNLA
-841 YLKKYCEGKTQ
+841 YLKQYCEGKTQ

-864 DHNTEYTIKDF
+864 AHNTEYTIKEF

-887 AENHGYIKFPNVP
+887 AENHGYIRFPNVP
-900 IVPTL
+900 VVPTL

-921 NETWEFSCFKGYMLF
+921 NEVWEFSCFKGYMLF
-936 KNWGVSA
+936 KNWGVAA

>member
-1 MIHFKDCYDDHIPN
+1 
-15 VPAFCN
+15 
-21 KPCPPK
+21 
-27 PCCPPPQPPC
+27 
-37 GAPYPPPFQP
+37 
-47 QPCPPPMP
+47 MP

-274 TKEVFFISAG
+274 TKEVFFVSAG

-319 STGNSAMLLDK
+319 STGNNAMLLDK

-384 LSILNLKYYTEA
+384 LSILNLKDYTEA
-396 EISRIDVQ
+396 EINRINVQ

-435 VEADLAQV
+435 VEADLGQV

-541 ITASL
+541 ITEHL

-569 ISGANK
+569 ISGAYK
-575 MLFNNGT
+575 ILFNNGT
-582 GFVNSSAGV
+582 GFTNSSAGV
-591 IMATMQTLR
+591 ITATMQTLR
-600 GQTYTAPTNNNDYTQ
+600 GQTYTAPANNNDYVQ

-629 ATQGGLTQ
+629 ATQGGLTET
-637 SVADTMYLK
+637 VADTTYLR
-646 LDGTNAPT
+646 LDGTNKPT
-654 AFYEW
+654 AAYEW
-659 DINFTSN
+659 DNIFTST
-666 KGVYLSSEAN
+666 KGVYLSADKN
-676 SYIKSN
+676 SFVNKD
-682 GLMLNKK
+682 GLMLRRE
-689 GTNKSVGVTV
+689 GMDKSAGLILSSNHLTGAPVLFAA
-699 VGYPDA
+699 DI
-705 NSPILCVSDDSG
+705 NNLPITILGAYTSDTSKYIG
-717 KIAPL
+717 L
-722 LGTYTANDNTNFNGF
+722 
-737 FVTDNYLK
+737 FVTNTYLE
-745 SEKYT
+745 SDEYL
-750 NTAAFVKKTGDTMS
+750 NNAAFVKKTGDTMTGDLS
-764 GALDMAKNNLTKVNE
+764 MNSRGILNIGALSFVTEENGSVLIAATKDSKNGYSFTFQGTSTGDPMPVQIRNIAKP
-779 INFSSQRTNITEF
+779 TN
-792 DGSLYAMYS
+792 DDS
-801 EEDRFGVFV
+801 
-810 FCAGNE
+810 
-816 TLPSSNVILRGLKEP
+816 
-831 KIDMDAVNLG
+831 AVNLG
-841 YLKKYCEGKTQ
+841 YLKEYCEGKTQ

-864 DHNTEYTIKDF
+864 AHNTEYTIKDF
-875 TALTLVCDNAKT
+875 TALTLVCDSAKT
-887 AENHGYIKFPNVP
+887 AENHGYIKFPNVR

-905 TGFSGIDG
+905 TGFSKIDG
-913 DDITQAAA
+913 DDITQVAA
-921 NETWEFSCFKGYMLF
+921 NEMWEFSCFKGYMLF

>member
-21 KPCPPK
+21 NPCPPK
-27 PCCPPPQPPC
+27 PCCPPPPPPC

-274 TKEVFFISAG
+274 TKEVFFVSAG

-319 STGNSAMLLDK
+319 STGNNAMLLDK

-384 LSILNLKYYTEA
+384 LSILNLKNYTEA
-396 EISRIDVQ
+396 EISRIDAQ
-404 LTEFLHQLE
+404 LTQFLQQLE

-423 SKYNALVERVDT
+423 NNYNALVERVDT

-475 TQMENGAVKLPYIE
+475 TQMENGTVKLPYIE
-489 KVDGVGTGTTN
+489 KVNGIGTGTTK
-500 LENISVSGN
+500 LENITASGK
-509 ATVSNLDV
+509 ATVSDLDV
-517 EAECWLPTPTQP
+517 KTECWLPTPTQP

-553 LRGGTMSGNI
+553 LRGGTMSGDI
-563 VMGNNE
+563 VMANNE

-575 MLFNNGT
+575 ILFNNGT
-582 GFVNSSAGV
+582 GFTNSSAGV
-591 IMATMQTLR
+591 ILATMQTLR

-629 ATQGGLTQ
+629 ATQGGLTE
-637 SVADTMYLK
+637 SVADTKYLR
-646 LDGTNAPT
+646 LDGTNEPT
-654 AFYEW
+654 GNYVW
-659 DINFTSN
+659 NNNFTSTN
-666 KGVYLSSEAN
+666 GIYFNEEGT
-676 SYIKSN
+676 SYINNNEIAFRDSATNRN
-682 GLMLNKK
+682 GKINL
-689 GTNKSVGVTV
+689 GGSVGE
-699 VGYPDA
+699 PRLE
-705 NSPILCVSDDSG
+705 IHDDS
-717 KIAPL
+717 
-722 LGTYTANDNTNFNGF
+722 DNTMPLYGAYKIFNNDEGYY
-737 FVTDNYLK
+737 VTETYLK
-745 SEKYT
+745 SKEYS
-750 NTAAFVKKTGDTMS
+750 NAAGFVKKTGDTMS
-764 GALDMAKNNLTKVNE
+764 GTLSMNGNGIGQVSILQFASEDMGLVNVEVSGNSNNGYSFNIGGLSDSGYIPVQIKNIAEPT
-779 INFSSQRTNITEF
+779 TNN
-792 DGSLYAMYS
+792 S
-801 EEDRFGVFV
+801 
-810 FCAGNE
+810 
-816 TLPSSNVILRGLKEP
+816 
-831 KIDMDAVNLG
+831 AVNLA
-841 YLKKYCEGKTQ
+841 YLKQYCEGKTQ

-864 DHNTEYTIKDF
+864 AHNTEYTIKEF

-887 AENHGYIKFPNVP
+887 AENHGYIRFPNVP
-900 IVPTL
+900 VVPTL

-913 DDITQAAA
+913 DDITKAAA
-921 NETWEFSCFKGYMLF
+921 NEVWEFSCFKGYMLF
-936 KNWGVSA
+936 KNWGVAA

>member
-27 PCCPPPQPPC
+27 PCCPPPTPPC

-82 RVNTCIATYN
+82 RVNACIATYN

-274 TKEVFFISAG
+274 TKEVFFVSAG

-319 STGNSAMLLDK
+319 STGNNAMLLDK

-384 LSILNLKYYTEA
+384 LSILNLKNYTEA
-396 EISRIDVQ
+396 EINRIDAQ
-404 LTEFLHQLE
+404 LTQFLQQLE

-435 VEADLAQV
+435 IEADLAQV

-466 TIAQIQQTL
+466 TIAKIQQTL
-475 TQMENGAVKLPYIE
+475 TQMENGTVKLPYIE
-489 KVDGVGTGTTN
+489 KVDGVGTGTTR
-500 LENISVSGN
+500 LENITASGK

-517 EAECWLPTPTQP
+517 KTECWLPTPTQP
-529 LQGANKKYVDDA
+529 QQGANKKYVDDA

-553 LRGGTMSGNI
+553 LRGGTMSGDI
-563 VMGNNE
+563 IMGNNE

-575 MLFNNGT
+575 LLFNNGV

-591 IMATMQTLR
+591 ITATMQTLR

-624 AAVIE
+624 AAVIQ
-629 ATQGGLTQ
+629 ATQGGLTE
-637 SVADTMYLK
+637 SVADTKYLR
-646 LDGTNAPT
+646 LDGTNSPT
-654 AFYEW
+654 GNYYWDDYEV
-659 DINFTSN
+659 TM
-666 KGVYLSSEAN
+666 
-676 SYIKSN
+676 SN
-682 GLMLNKK
+682 GIYLNHEQTACLYMNELSLASSDTQALGMLRIDGSKSSPYFNIYTYNANEDAVQLPMK
-689 GTNKSVGVTV
+689 GAFASINNAVG
-699 VGYPDA
+699 
-705 NSPILCVSDDSG
+705 N
-717 KIAPL
+717 
-722 LGTYTANDNTNFNGF
+722 
-737 FVTDNYLK
+737 FVTDTYLNSADFK
-745 SEKYT
+745 
-750 NTAAFVKKTGDTMS
+750 NAAGFVKKTGDTMTGS
-764 GALDMAKNNLTKVNE
+764 LDMTNN
-779 INFSSQRTNITEF
+779 NITDVNSLVF
-792 DGSLYAMYS
+792 NSGSAIV
-801 EEDRFGVFV
+801 G
-810 FCAGNE
+810 GNDA
-816 TLPSSNVILRGLKEP
+816 TIILRGNMQNPTIKAKIRNLDNPDNDSDAVPLSYLKE
-831 KIDMDAVNLG
+831 
-841 YLKKYCEGKTQ
+841 YCEGKTQ

-864 DHNTEYTIKDF
+864 AHNTEYTIKEF
-875 TALTLVCDNAKT
+875 TALTLVCDSAKT

-913 DDITQAAA
+913 DDITKAAA
-921 NETWEFSCFKGYMLF
+921 NEVWEFSCFKGYMLF
-936 KNWGVSA
+936 KNWGVAA

>member
-27 PCCPPPQPPC
+27 PCCPPPPPPC

-259 AAAVAP
+259 AATVSP

-274 TKEVFFISAG
+274 TKEVFFVSAG

-319 STGNSAMLLDK
+319 STGNNAMLLDK

-340 PNQVKAKAFWY
+340 PNQTKAKAFWY

-384 LSILNLKYYTEA
+384 LSILNLKNYTEA
-396 EISRIDVQ
+396 EINRIDAQ
-404 LTEFLHQLE
+404 LTQFLQQLE

-423 SKYNALVERVDT
+423 NNYNALVERVDT

-475 TQMENGAVKLPYIE
+475 TQMENGTVKLPYIE
-489 KVDGVGTGTTN
+489 KVDGIGTGTTK
-500 LENISVSGN
+500 LENITVSGK

-517 EAECWLPTPTQP
+517 KTECWLPTPTQP
-529 LQGANKKYVDDA
+529 LQGANKKYVDDT

-553 LRGGTMSGNI
+553 LRGGTMSGDI
-563 VMGNNE
+563 VMANNE

-575 MLFNNGT
+575 ILFNNGT
-582 GFVNSSAGV
+582 GFTNSSAGV
-591 IMATMQTLR
+591 ILATMQVLR

-629 ATQGGLTQ
+629 ATQGGLTE
-637 SVADTMYLK
+637 SVADTKYLR
-646 LDGTNAPT
+646 LDGTNSPT
-654 AFYEW
+654 GDYVW
-659 DINFTSN
+659 N
-666 KGVYLSSEAN
+666 KDR
-676 SYIKSN
+676 
-682 GLMLNKK
+682 
-689 GTNKSVGVTV
+689 KSVV
-699 VGYPDA
+699 
-705 NSPILCVSDDSG
+705 
-717 KIAPL
+717 
-722 LGTYTANDNTNFNGF
+722 
-737 FVTDNYLK
+737 
-745 SEKYT
+745 
-750 NTAAFVKKTGDTMS
+750 
-764 GALDMAKNNLTKVNE
+764 
-779 INFSSQRTNITEF
+779 
-792 DGSLYAMYS
+792 
-801 EEDRFGVFV
+801 
-810 FCAGNE
+810 
-816 TLPSSNVILRGLKEP
+816 
-831 KIDMDAVNLG
+831 
-841 YLKKYCEGKTQ
+841 
-852 EVTLTGV
+852 
-859 VDTIL
+859 
-864 DHNTEYTIKDF
+864 
-875 TALTLVCDNAKT
+875 
-887 AENHGYIKFPNVP
+887 
-900 IVPTL
+900 
-905 TGFSGIDG
+905 
-913 DDITQAAA
+913 
-921 NETWEFSCFKGYMLF
+921 
-936 KNWGVSA
+936 

>member
-21 KPCPPK
+21 NPCPPK
-27 PCCPPPQPPC
+27 PCCPPPPPC

-156 AYDNTTNSNLEQPID
+156 AYDNTTNSKLEQPID
-171 DASMIECAQVIASCE
+171 YASMIECAQVIASCE
-186 VGETGWVGNCFY
+186 VGEDGWVGNCFY
-198 KGAPLPSVESGEGYC
+198 KGAPLPSIESGDGYC

-274 TKEVFFISAG
+274 TKEVFFVSAG

-319 STGNSAMLLDK
+319 STDDNAMLLDK

-384 LSILNLKYYTEA
+384 LSILNLKNYTEA
-396 EISRIDVQ
+396 EISRIDAQ
-404 LTEFLHQLE
+404 LTKFLQQLE
-413 AFNVRLTEVE
+413 AFNVRLTEGE
-423 SKYNALVERVDT
+423 NKFNALVERVDT
-435 VEADLAQV
+435 VKADLAQV

-466 TIAQIQQTL
+466 TIAKIQQTL
-475 TQMENGAVKLPYIE
+475 TQMENGTVKLPYIE
-489 KVDGVGTGTTN
+489 KVDGVGTGTTK
-500 LENISVSGN
+500 LENITVSGD
-509 ATVSNLDV
+509 ATISDLDV
-517 EAECWLPTPTQP
+517 KTECWLPTPTQP
-529 LQGANKKYVDDA
+529 LQGANKKYVDEA

-553 LRGGTMSGNI
+553 LRGGTMSGDI
-563 VMGNNE
+563 IMGNNGL
-569 ISGANK
+569 SGVNK
-575 MLFNNGT
+575 MLFNNGS
-582 GFVNSSAGV
+582 GFVNSAAGV
-591 IMATMQTLR
+591 IVATIQTLR
-600 GQTYTAPTNNNDYTQ
+600 GRTYTAPTNNNDYTQ

-629 ATQGGLTQ
+629 ATQGGLTET
-637 SVADTMYLK
+637 VADTKYLR
-646 LDGTNAPT
+646 LDGTNTPT
-654 AFYEW
+654 AKYVWNTSLTLNSVPVFFDTAEETSIDGQAY
-659 DINFTSN
+659 NFAYDSDNRAVLTMDAFEL
-666 KGVYLSSEAN
+666 GGAN
-676 SYIKSN
+676 Y
-682 GLMLNKK
+682 M
-689 GTNKSVGVTV
+689 TV
-699 VGYPDA
+699 VIQDPDA
-705 NSPILCVSDDSG
+705 NDMPFYGAYRKKGENS
-717 KIAPL
+717 
-722 LGTYTANDNTNFNGF
+722 GF
-737 FVTDNYLK
+737 FVTDTYLNSAEYK
-745 SEKYT
+745 
-750 NTAAFVKKTGDTMS
+750 NDAGFVKTTGDTMR
-764 GALDMAKNNLTKVNE
+764 GRLNM
-779 INFSSQRTNITEF
+779 
-792 DGSLYAMYS
+792 
-801 EEDRFGVFV
+801 
-810 FCAGNE
+810 AGNE
-816 TLPSSNVILRGLKEP
+816 LQLVGSVRFNNGTGIVPVAGETVIRLSGGIQSTAIKAKLRNVDDPTDNSDAVPLSYLKE
-831 KIDMDAVNLG
+831 
-841 YLKKYCEGKTQ
+841 YCEGKTQ

-864 DHNTEYTIKDF
+864 AHNTEYTIKDF

-921 NETWEFSCFKGYMLF
+921 NEVWEFSCFKGYMLF
-936 KNWGVSA
+936 KNWGVAA

>member
-27 PCCPPPQPPC
+27 PCCPPPPPPC

-274 TKEVFFISAG
+274 TKEVFFVSAG

-319 STGNSAMLLDK
+319 STGNNAMLLDK

-384 LSILNLKYYTEA
+384 LSILNLKNYTEA
-396 EISRIDVQ
+396 EINRIDAQ
-404 LTEFLHQLE
+404 LTQFLQQLE

-423 SKYNALVERVDT
+423 NNYNALVERVDT
-435 VEADLAQV
+435 IEADLAQV

-475 TQMENGAVKLPYIE
+475 TQMENGTVKLPYIE
-489 KVDGVGTGTTN
+489 KVDGIGTGTTK
-500 LENISVSGN
+500 LENITASGK

-517 EAECWLPTPTQP
+517 KTECWLPTPTQP
-529 LQGANKKYVDDA
+529 QQGANKKYVDDA

-553 LRGGTMSGNI
+553 LRGGTMSGDI
-563 VMGNNE
+563 IMGNNE
-569 ISGANK
+569 IKGANK
-575 MLFNNGT
+575 MLFNNGV
-582 GFVNSSAGV
+582 GFVNSAAGV
-591 IMATMQTLR
+591 ITATMQTLR

-629 ATQGGLTQ
+629 ATQGGLTET
-637 SVADTMYLK
+637 VADTKYLR
-646 LDGTNAPT
+646 LDGTNRPT
-654 AFYEW
+654 GKYVWHNVFNVIGSIGLNE
-659 DINFTSN
+659 T
-666 KGVYLSSEAN
+666 GE
-676 SYIKSN
+676 SYINSGVLMFQSDGHKAGISLIGNDVDEDYYNYLLINDGPNTMPLYGAYMSSN
-682 GLMLNKK
+682 LDD
-689 GTNKSVGVTV
+689 
-699 VGYPDA
+699 GY
-705 NSPILCVSDDSG
+705 
-717 KIAPL
+717 
-722 LGTYTANDNTNFNGF
+722 Y
-737 FVTDNYLK
+737 VTDTYLK
-745 SEKYT
+745 SAEYI
-750 NTAAFVKKTGDTMS
+750 NSAAFVKKTGDTMS
-764 GALDMAKNNLTKVNE
+764 GVLGMSGNKISGVGE
-779 INFSSQRTNITEF
+779 IIF
-792 DGSLYAMYS
+792 
-801 EEDRFGVFV
+801 
-810 FCAGNE
+810 GNE
-816 TLPSSNVILRGLKEP
+816 ESDVCGIYGAGDSEHGYTLWVHGKSKLNKATITNLRNPER
-831 KIDMDAVNLG
+831 DFDAVNLA
-841 YLKKYCEGKTQ
+841 YLKQYCEGKTQ

-864 DHNTEYTIKDF
+864 AHNTEYTIKEF
-875 TALTLVCDNAKT
+875 TALTLVCDSAKT

-900 IVPTL
+900 VVPTL

-913 DDITQAAA
+913 DDITKAAA
-921 NETWEFSCFKGYMLF
+921 NEVWEFSCFKGYMLF
-936 KNWGVSA
+936 KNWGVAA

>member
-27 PCCPPPQPPC
+27 PCCPPPPPPC
-37 GAPYPPPFQP
+37 GAPYPPSFQP

-274 TKEVFFISAG
+274 TKEVFFVSAG

-319 STGNSAMLLDK
+319 STGDNAMLLDK

-340 PNQVKAKAFWY
+340 PNQTKAKAFWY

-384 LSILNLKYYTEA
+384 LSILNLKNYTEA
-396 EISRIDVQ
+396 EINRIDAQ
-404 LTEFLHQLE
+404 LTQFLQQLE

-423 SKYNALVERVDT
+423 NNYNALVERVDT
-435 VEADLAQV
+435 IEADLAQV

-475 TQMENGAVKLPYIE
+475 TQMENGTVKLPYIE
-489 KVDGVGTGTTN
+489 KVNGIGTGTTK
-500 LENISVSGN
+500 LENVTVSGD
-509 ATVSNLDV
+509 ATVSDLDV
-517 EAECWLPTPTQP
+517 KTECWLPTPTQP

-553 LRGGTMSGNI
+553 LRGGTMSGDI

-569 ISGANK
+569 IKGANK
-575 MLFNNGT
+575 ILFNNGT
-582 GFVNSSAGV
+582 GFTNSSSGV

-629 ATQGGLTQ
+629 ATQGGLTE
-637 SVADTMYLK
+637 SVADTMYLR
-646 LDGTNAPT
+646 LDGTNSPT
-654 AFYEW
+654 ATYVWENDFYS
-659 DINFTSN
+659 TSGVCLDSNGVSRVTSTQLVFYNGAGSAGITISNIDQRPCLEISDGNSTIGAYGAYKYMDEN
-666 KGVYLSSEAN
+666 KGY
-676 SYIKSN
+676 Y
-682 GLMLNKK
+682 
-689 GTNKSVGVTV
+689 
-699 VGYPDA
+699 
-705 NSPILCVSDDSG
+705 
-717 KIAPL
+717 
-722 LGTYTANDNTNFNGF
+722 
-737 FVTDNYLK
+737 VTDTYLK
-745 SEKYT
+745 SAEYA
-750 NTAAFVKKTGDTMS
+750 NSAAFVKKTGDTMS
-764 GALDMAKNNLTKVNE
+764 GSLNLSENDLTGVNE
-779 INFSSQRTNITEF
+779 INFSSVRTNNIGY
-792 DGSLYAMYS
+792 DASLFAMYN
-801 EEDRFGVFV
+801 EEGNYSVYA
-810 FCAGNE
+810 FCAGN
-816 TLPSSNVILRGLKEP
+816 SSIPMGNAILRGVKAP
-831 KIDMDAVNLG
+831 VTKYDAVNLE
-841 YLKKYCEGKTQ
+841 YLQEYCEGKTQ

-864 DHNTEYTIKDF
+864 AHNTEYTIKDF

-887 AENHGYIKFPNVP
+887 AENHGYIKFPNVSV
-900 IVPTL
+900 VPTL

-921 NETWEFSCFKGYMLF
+921 NEVWEFSCFKGYMLF
-936 KNWGVSA
+936 KNWGVAA

>member
-27 PCCPPPQPPC
+27 PCCPPPPPPC

-71 DLYEAMNGLTD
+71 DLYEAMNGLTE

-259 AAAVAP
+259 ASAVAP

-274 TKEVFFISAG
+274 TKEVFFVSAG

-319 STGNSAMLLDK
+319 STNNNAMLLDK

-384 LSILNLKYYTEA
+384 LSILNLKNYTEA
-396 EISRIDVQ
+396 EISRIDAQ
-404 LTEFLHQLE
+404 LTQFLQQLE

-423 SKYNALVERVDT
+423 SNYNALVERVDT
-435 VEADLAQV
+435 IEADLAQV

-475 TQMENGAVKLPYIE
+475 TQMENGTVKLPYIE
-489 KVDGVGTGTTN
+489 KVDGVGTGTTR
-500 LENISVSGN
+500 LENISVSGE
-509 ATVSNLDV
+509 ATVSDLDV
-517 EAECWLPTPTQP
+517 KTECWLPTPTQP

-553 LRGGTMSGNI
+553 LRGGTMSGDI
-563 VMGNNE
+563 VMANNE
-569 ISGANK
+569 ISGANRI
-575 MLFNNGT
+575 LFNNGT
-582 GFVNSSAGV
+582 GFTNSSAGV
-591 IMATMQTLR
+591 ILATMQTLR
-600 GQTYTAPTNNNDYTQ
+600 GKTYTAPTNNNDYTQ

-629 ATQGGLTQ
+629 ATQGGLTE
-637 SVADTMYLK
+637 SVADTMYLR
-646 LDGTNAPT
+646 LDGTNSPT
-654 AFYEW
+654 GNYIW
-659 DINFTSN
+659 RNTFTSINGVCFNEEGDSYIDLESVSLVSEDTGARGIFKIKGN
-666 KGVYLSSEAN
+666 KSSEYFSMYTINDGGSMSALPMHGA
-676 SYIKSN
+676 YGK
-682 GLMLNKK
+682 
-689 GTNKSVGVTV
+689 VGNAT
-699 VGYPDA
+699 
-705 NSPILCVSDDSG
+705 
-717 KIAPL
+717 
-722 LGTYTANDNTNFNGF
+722 GF
-737 FVTDNYLK
+737 FVTDTYLFSDNYKLG
-745 SEKYT
+745 
-750 NTAAFVKKTGDTMS
+750 APFVKQTGDTMTGS
-764 GALDMAKNNLTKVNE
+764 LDMSNNYITDVNSLVF
-779 INFSSQRTNITEF
+779 NH
-792 DGSLYAMYS
+792 GSAII
-801 EEDRFGVFV
+801 G
-810 FCAGNE
+810 GN
-816 TLPSSNVILRGLKEP
+816 NADIILRGNMQNPAMKAKIRNLDNPVDDSDAVPLSYLKE
-831 KIDMDAVNLG
+831 
-841 YLKKYCEGKTQ
+841 YCEGKTQ

-864 DHNTEYTIKDF
+864 AHNTEYTIKEF
-875 TALTLVCDNAKT
+875 TALTLVCDSAKT

-900 IVPTL
+900 VVPTL

-913 DDITQAAA
+913 DDITKAAA
-921 NETWEFSCFKGYMLF
+921 NEVWEFSCFKGYMLF
-936 KNWGVSA
+936 KNWGVAA

>member
-21 KPCPPK
+21 NPCPPK
-27 PCCPPPQPPC
+27 PCCPPPPPPC
-37 GAPYPPPFQP
+37 GAPCPPPFQP

-92 DVMANSYQALRN
+92 DVMAHSYQALRN

-112 GAYYGDCEVS
+112 GAYYGCCEVS

-143 DRFGEPIRMQLKL
+143 DRCGEPIRMKLKL

-259 AAAVAP
+259 ATAVAP

-274 TKEVFFISAG
+274 TKEVFFVSAG

-319 STGNSAMLLDK
+319 STGNNAMLLDK

-384 LSILNLKYYTEA
+384 LSILNLKNYTEA
-396 EISRIDVQ
+396 EINRIDAQ
-404 LTEFLHQLE
+404 LTQFLQQLE

-423 SKYNALVERVDT
+423 NNYNALVERVDT

-475 TQMENGAVKLPYIE
+475 TQMENGTVKLPYIE
-489 KVDGVGTGTTN
+489 KVNGIGTGTTK
-500 LENISVSGN
+500 LENITASGK

-517 EAECWLPTPTQP
+517 KTECWLPTPTQP
-529 LQGANKKYVDDA
+529 LQGANKKYVDDS
-541 ITASL
+541 ITANL

-553 LRGGTMSGNI
+553 LRGGTMSGDI
-563 VMGNNE
+563 VMANNE
-569 ISGANK
+569 ISGANRI
-575 MLFNNGT
+575 LFNNGT
-582 GFVNSSAGV
+582 GFANSSAGV
-591 IMATMQTLR
+591 ILATMQTLR
-600 GQTYTAPTNNNDYTQ
+600 GQGYIAPTNNNDYVQ

-629 ATQGGLTQ
+629 ATQGGLTET
-637 SVADTMYLK
+637 VADTKYLR
-646 LDGTNAPT
+646 LDGTNSPT
-654 AFYEW
+654 GNYYWSNYEVTMTNG
-659 DINFTSN
+659 INFNRDGTAYIYMS
-666 KGVYLSSEAN
+666 KLSLVNDDTQAGGILKIE
-676 SYIKSN
+676 
-682 GLMLNKK
+682 G
-689 GTNKSVGVTV
+689 NKSSPFFILDSASAQSIPMRGAYREAGNAT
-699 VGYPDA
+699 GY
-705 NSPILCVSDDSG
+705 
-717 KIAPL
+717 
-722 LGTYTANDNTNFNGF
+722 
-737 FVTDNYLK
+737 FVTDTYLNSADFK
-745 SEKYT
+745 
-750 NTAAFVKKTGDTMS
+750 NAAGFVKKTGDTMS
-764 GALDMAKNNLTKVNE
+764 GNLNMGDNYIGHIGALQFTSADEGYVYVQAGGNPNNGYTFNISGLAGADYMPVQIKNIAAPTTDD
-779 INFSSQRTNITEF
+779 S
-792 DGSLYAMYS
+792 
-801 EEDRFGVFV
+801 
-810 FCAGNE
+810 
-816 TLPSSNVILRGLKEP
+816 
-831 KIDMDAVNLG
+831 AVNLA
-841 YLKKYCEGKTQ
+841 YLKQYCEGKTQ

-864 DHNTEYTIKDF
+864 AHNTEYTIKEF
-875 TALTLVCDNAKT
+875 TALTLVCDSAKT
-887 AENHGYIKFPNVP
+887 AENHGYIRFPNVP

-913 DDITQAAA
+913 DDITKAAA
-921 NETWEFSCFKGYMLF
+921 NEVWEFSCFKGYMLF
-936 KNWGVSA
+936 KNWGVAA

>member
-27 PCCPPPQPPC
+27 PCCPPPPPPC
-37 GAPYPPPFQP
+37 GAPCPPPFQP

-186 VGETGWVGNCFY
+186 VGENGWVGNCFY

-284 SDANQVKQGLTNRGL
+284 SDANQAKQGLTNRGL

-319 STGNSAMLLDK
+319 STGDNAMLLDK

-340 PNQVKAKAFWY
+340 PNQTKAKAFWY

-384 LSILNLKYYTEA
+384 LSILNLKDYTEA
-396 EISRIDVQ
+396 EISRINVQ

-435 VEADLAQV
+435 VEADLGQV

-466 TIAQIQQTL
+466 TIAKIQQTL

-500 LENISVSGN
+500 LENITVSGN
-509 ATVSNLDV
+509 TTVSNLNVDT
-517 EAECWLPTPTQP
+517 ECWLPTPTQP

-541 ITASL
+541 ITEHL

-575 MLFNNGT
+575 ILFNNGS

-591 IMATMQTLR
+591 ITATMQTLR

-629 ATQGGLTQ
+629 ATQGGLTET
-637 SVADTMYLK
+637 VADTTYLR
-646 LDGTNAPT
+646 LDGTNKPT
-654 AFYEW
+654 GDYVW
-659 DINFTSN
+659 DNSFTSTQ
-666 KGVYLSSEAN
+666 GVYLSADKN
-676 SYIKSN
+676 SFIVKD
-682 GLMLNKK
+682 GLMLRKE
-689 GTNKSVGVTV
+689 GTTKSVGLEVNLNPIT
-699 VGYPDA
+699 GATLTIANDTHYP
-705 NSPILCVSDDSG
+705 
-717 KIAPL
+717 APL
-722 LGTYTANDNTNFNGF
+722 AGSYSANENTNFFGF
-737 FVTDNYLK
+737 FVTDSYLK
-745 SEKYT
+745 SAEYAD
-750 NTAAFVKKTGDTMS
+750 AAGFVKKTGDEMTGSLNMNGNDILGVHAIEIKDVNKTGS
-764 GALDMAKNNLTKVNE
+764 VYIGCLKDDNSNNYVLLLTQSTGNPVE
-779 INFSSQRTNITEF
+779 ITNIAEPTE
-792 DGSLYAMYS
+792 DNS
-801 EEDRFGVFV
+801 
-810 FCAGNE
+810 
-816 TLPSSNVILRGLKEP
+816 
-831 KIDMDAVNLG
+831 AVNLA
-841 YLKKYCEGKTQ
+841 YLKEYCEGKTQ

-864 DHNTEYTIKDF
+864 AHNTEYTIKDF
-875 TALTLVCDNAKT
+875 TALTLVCDSAKT
-887 AENHGYIKFPNVP
+887 AENHGYIKFPNTR

-905 TGFSGIDG
+905 TGFSKIDG

-921 NETWEFSCFKGYMLF
+921 NEMWEFSCFKGYMLF
-936 KNWGVSA
+936 KNWGVAA